1 MRTKIGTRLLSL
13 FLTAICVIGLIPTS
27 AFAASSENM
36 PSEITLKKS
45 DYFLDTDGSK
55 TYNSPSFDKP
65 LYLHIINMNVGGK
78 TKVGFCAEHGK
89 QLGNTLIGKKWG
101 NPEPVTNSFIKM
113 MIGYYYCMTDA
124 KYMTDAYKAKFGS
137 QLWTDQNMIR
147 YHNAWI
153 QALCWRA
160 LGQGAAI
167 PSDAEGQRVAIAK
180 ELMYI
185 ANAKNGT
192 SYSDI
197 YTDKYGTTT
206 FYEKGCKVIDN
217 PDCWP
222 DVDVTLYHYIGGN
235 ATSPDGKKHYTNDNT
250 QAIMVATPRGEP
262 TIDDYQIVVK
272 KVDSSNP
279 TKGLPGATFSLTM
292 VGSDDPSFPMTGVTG
307 QDGTYTF
314 KPLKAGTY
322 QVTETEAPEGYQID
336 NPGPYTVTLPMN
348 GQKTVTV
355 TATDTPI
362 TTSSGSIRKVDKDI
376 PTMGLAG
383 ATIRITGI
391 DNNFKYEGQTVAG
404 GALTDV
410 PWDTMPVGSYIAE
423 EIGAPEG
430 YILPSPHEKKEFY
443 WDKKSDVTLVF
454 ENDSK
459 VKVQLL
465 KKDESNNPLP
475 GCLFTVIKNGQ
486 TLFSAVTDAAGTI
499 TVPNVTEGTYWF
511 VEKDAPEGYVV
522 NSEPVTAYVS
532 AADIQGN
539 KTVTVEATN
548 HRKPGLEIVKIDS
561 VTKEPVAN
569 CTFDIR
575 SIDGTYHE
583 TLTTDGAGR
592 IFLENMTPGSYEV
605 KETAVPKGYNL
616 NPEKQTVEL
625 TAGGTFTLTFE
636 NVPKTDFTLFKHDS
650 NNHPIAGVTFEISK
664 KGGQSLGHFTT
675 DGQGKLTVPNLEPGI
690 YVAVE
695 TDCPDDYI
703 LDKTPH
709 EFQVNA
715 GKTEVGIDVVN
726 LKKPEITVK
735 KVDSIVGGGVEGAKF
750 EIFYAGTGGTGS
762 PAGTYESLGTKYT
775 DANGIIH
782 LDHLKEGWY
791 RFTEV
796 EAPEGYQLD
805 EPSTQEIYLKGD
817 DNAELTFKD
826 TPLSAIIVMKKDG
839 VNGKALPGATFQLR
853 YLDGTSGTGG
863 TVIGEKVTDQNGVCS
878 WTGLKAGTYI
888 VEEVKPAPGYNI
900 VEGPKT
906 VYISGKAQDVITV
919 SFDNSPDGTLLIK
932 KVDAKNPTKVLA
944 GAKFR
949 VQYTNGTLLGNDNGI
964 FTTDENGQITIAGL
978 EPEKTIIVT
987 EVEAP
992 AGYIIDGQAQTIDI
1006 KSGKVVSITFKNAPK
1021 GELVIEKTDAAT
1033 GKLLPGAEFIIR
1045 KSDGTEV
1052 GADGNIHNNLTIE
1065 SGTLSSDSHFVTGGD
1080 GRIIIKGLTPGNYT
1094 ITEVKAPDG
1103 YLIGKNASR
1112 TIQITAG
1119 DTQTITFAN
1128 PSTCSL
1134 LIKKVCSI
1142 NTDKML
1148 EGAVFDVRYA
1158 DGSVVGDSNGVYE
1171 TGADGTILIT
1181 GLEANKAII
1190 VTETK
1195 APNGFAIDTKPQT
1208 VTTIAG
1214 KVVQLT
1220 FANAPYGKLV
1230 IEKRDAET
1238 NNLLPGAE
1246 FRVTTAA
1253 GCEVGQNGVIGDT
1266 TLTSNGIFR
1275 TDADGKITISN
1286 LRPGNYIITEIKA
1299 PDGYLIDDP
1308 TRNVT
1313 VTAGDTQTIVFKN
1326 HSTCS
1331 LLIKKVCTEN
1341 PDKMLEGAVFDV
1353 RYADGTVVGDSNGV
1367 FTTGADGTIL
1377 ITGLEANKAIVVTET
1392 KAPDG
1397 FAIDTTPQTITTQ
1410 AGKVVQLTFA
1420 NAPYGKIII
1429 EKRDSKTNE
1438 LLPGAEFRVTTAA
1451 GCEVGQNGVIGD
1463 TNLTSN
1469 GIFTTGADGKIT
1481 ITNVRPGSY
1490 VITEIKAPDG
1500 YLIDDPTRTITV
1512 TSGDTQ
1518 TIVFKD
1524 TKPGGLIIEKRD
1536 SVTKEPLAGATFKV
1550 TTSDGRFVAQDGGAT
1565 STNGLYTTDAN
1576 GQIHIVDLD
1585 PDTYVV
1591 TEVTAPDGYLMDAP
1605 SQTVKIEKNDTQTLT
1620 FYDTPLGGLT
1630 IVKVDSESGK
1640 RLEGAKIEV
1649 AKLNGEIVGTYVTDK
1664 LGVIQLPDLDD
1675 GWYQLT
1681 EIKAPKGYLLDST
1694 PQKVEVKK
1702 GETKTFEFEN
1712 TASAS
1717 MLIHK
1722 IDSVT
1727 KKGIQGVK
1735 FVVYDSSMT
1744 PIGEYESDDQGYV
1757 HLNKTLEDGK
1767 YYVREIVAAEGYILD
1782 NKVKSFTV
1790 LAGDTAMIEWEN
1802 TSELGQIQVIKTSE
1816 GYSSVNGLPAGTP
1829 LSGAIFAVYDK
1840 QNNVVDKF
1848 QTNENGIG
1856 SSKKLPLG
1864 IYTVKEVQAP
1874 ANYGLNPTVF
1884 TADIE
1889 FAGQV
1894 VKLNVTDPV
1903 ITAGVS
1909 IKKTGYAQTMNNN
1922 VMRWTVSGVRND
1934 STTSLQSFYWRDTLP
1949 TDAVRL
1955 TRLVTGTYSTT
1966 QTYKV
1971 TFTTNLNSQWRTAY
1985 DNLSTAKNYTLDMSS
2000 AALGLASNE
2009 YVTQFMLSF
2018 GIVPAGFHQ
2027 LTNATVDA
2035 QTLYA
2040 LTNGYKFT
2048 NKADVGGLLGGNW
2061 VQSIARW
2068 TTSVY
2073 SHYVPA
2079 KPAAPKS
2086 PKLPRTGY

>member
-27 AFAASSENM
+27 AFAAPSGSM
-36 PSEITLKKS
+36 PSEITLQKS

-55 TYNSPSFDKP
+55 TYNSPSFGEP

-78 TKVGFCAEHGK
+78 TNVGFCAEHGK

-124 KYMTDAYKAKFGS
+124 KYQTDAYKEKWGGE
-137 QLWTDQNMIR
+137 LWTDQNLIR

-167 PSDAEGQRVAIAK
+167 PSDAEGQKVAIAK

-206 FYEKGCKVIDN
+206 FYQKGEKVLDN
-217 PDCWP
+217 TDCWP

-250 QAIMVATPRGEP
+250 QAIMVATPKKSDIP
-262 TIDDYQIVVK
+262 SDKYQIVVK

-279 TKGLPGATFSLTM
+279 TKGLAGATFSLEM
-292 VGSDDPSFPMTGVTG
+292 VGSDDPKFPMTGVTG

-314 KPLKAGTY
+314 KNLKAGTY

-336 NPGPYTVTLPMN
+336 NPGPYAVTLPTN

-355 TATDTPI
+355 TALDTPI
-362 TTSSGSIRKVDKDI
+362 TLASGSIRKVDKDR

-391 DNNFKYEGQTVAG
+391 DNNFTYEGQTVEG

-410 PWDTMPVGSYIAE
+410 PWDTMPVGSYVAE

-443 WDKKSDVTLVF
+443 WDKKNEVKLVF

-561 VTKEPVAN
+561 VTKKPVAN

-715 GKTEVGIDVVN
+715 GVTNVGIDVVN

-796 EAPEGYQLD
+796 EAPAGYQLD

-853 YLDGTSGTGG
+853 YLGGTSGTGG
-863 TVIGEKVTDQNGVCS
+863 TAIGEKVTDQNGVCS

-978 EPEKTIIVT
+978 EPKKTIIVT
-987 EVEAP
+987 EIEAP

-1052 GADGNIHNNLTIE
+1052 GADGNIHNDLTIE

-1128 PSTCSL
+1128 P
-1134 LIKKVCSI
+1134 
-1142 NTDKML
+1142 
-1148 EGAVFDVRYA
+1148 
-1158 DGSVVGDSNGVYE
+1158 
-1171 TGADGTILIT
+1171 
-1181 GLEANKAII
+1181 
-1190 VTETK
+1190 
-1195 APNGFAIDTKPQT
+1195 
-1208 VTTIAG
+1208 
-1214 KVVQLT
+1214 
-1220 FANAPYGKLV
+1220 
-1230 IEKRDAET
+1230 
-1238 NNLLPGAE
+1238 
-1246 FRVTTAA
+1246 
-1253 GCEVGQNGVIGDT
+1253 
-1266 TLTSNGIFR
+1266 
-1275 TDADGKITISN
+1275 
-1286 LRPGNYIITEIKA
+1286 
-1299 PDGYLIDDP
+1299 
-1308 TRNVT
+1308 
-1313 VTAGDTQTIVFKN
+1313 
-1326 HSTCS
+1326 STCS

-1481 ITNVRPGSY
+1481 ITNVRPGNY

-1649 AKLNGEIVGTYVTDK
+1649 AKMNGEIVGTYVTDK

-1727 KKGIQGVK
+1727 RKGIQGVK

-1922 VMRWTVSGVRND
+1922 VMRWTVSSVRND

>member
-561 VTKEPVAN
+561 VTKKPVAN

-796 EAPEGYQLD
+796 EAPAGYQLD

-853 YLDGTSGTGG
+853 YLGGTSGTGG

-878 WTGLKAGTYI
+878 WTSLKAGTYI

-932 KVDAKNPTKVLA
+932 KVDAKHPTKVLA

-987 EVEAP
+987 EIEAP

-1052 GADGNIHNNLTIE
+1052 GADGNIHNDLTIE

-1128 PSTCSL
+1128 P
-1134 LIKKVCSI
+1134 
-1142 NTDKML
+1142 
-1148 EGAVFDVRYA
+1148 
-1158 DGSVVGDSNGVYE
+1158 
-1171 TGADGTILIT
+1171 
-1181 GLEANKAII
+1181 
-1190 VTETK
+1190 
-1195 APNGFAIDTKPQT
+1195 
-1208 VTTIAG
+1208 
-1214 KVVQLT
+1214 
-1220 FANAPYGKLV
+1220 
-1230 IEKRDAET
+1230 
-1238 NNLLPGAE
+1238 
-1246 FRVTTAA
+1246 
-1253 GCEVGQNGVIGDT
+1253 
-1266 TLTSNGIFR
+1266 
-1275 TDADGKITISN
+1275 
-1286 LRPGNYIITEIKA
+1286 
-1299 PDGYLIDDP
+1299 
-1308 TRNVT
+1308 
-1313 VTAGDTQTIVFKN
+1313 
-1326 HSTCS
+1326 STCS

-1469 GIFTTGADGKIT
+1469 GIFTTGADGKTT

-1490 VITEIKAPDG
+1490 IITEIKAPDG

-1649 AKLNGEIVGTYVTDK
+1649 AKMNGEIVGTYVTDK

-1712 TASAS
+1712 IASAS

-1727 KKGIQGVK
+1727 RKGIQGVK

>member
-27 AFAASSENM
+27 AFAASSGST
-36 PSEITLKKS
+36 PSEITLKQS

-65 LYLHIINMNVGGK
+65 LYLHIINMNVGGE

-101 NPEPVTNSFIKM
+101 NPETVTNSFIKM

-124 KYMTDAYKAKFGS
+124 KYQTDAYKEKWGGA
-137 QLWTDQNMIR
+137 LWTDQNMIR

-167 PSDAEGQRVAIAK
+167 PSDAEGQKVAIAK

-206 FYEKGCKVIDN
+206 FYQKGEKVLDN
-217 PDCWP
+217 TDCWP
-222 DVDVTLYHYIGGN
+222 DVDVTLYHYIGGD

-250 QAIMVATPRGEP
+250 QAIMVATPRREP

-279 TKGLPGATFSLTM
+279 TKGLSGATFSLTM

-336 NPGPYTVTLPMN
+336 NPGPYAVTLPTN

-362 TTSSGSIRKVDKDI
+362 TIASGSIRKVDKDR

-391 DNNFKYEGQTVAG
+391 DNNFTYEGQTVEG

-443 WDKKSDVTLVF
+443 WDKKNEVKLVF

-561 VTKEPVAN
+561 VTKKPVAN

-715 GKTEVGIDVVN
+715 GVTNVGIDVVN

-796 EAPEGYQLD
+796 EAPAGYQLD

-853 YLDGTSGTGG
+853 YLGGTSGTGG

-987 EVEAP
+987 EIEAP

-1033 GKLLPGAEFIIR
+1033 GKLLSGAEFIIR

-1128 PSTCSL
+1128 P
-1134 LIKKVCSI
+1134 
-1142 NTDKML
+1142 
-1148 EGAVFDVRYA
+1148 
-1158 DGSVVGDSNGVYE
+1158 
-1171 TGADGTILIT
+1171 
-1181 GLEANKAII
+1181 
-1190 VTETK
+1190 
-1195 APNGFAIDTKPQT
+1195 
-1208 VTTIAG
+1208 
-1214 KVVQLT
+1214 
-1220 FANAPYGKLV
+1220 
-1230 IEKRDAET
+1230 
-1238 NNLLPGAE
+1238 
-1246 FRVTTAA
+1246 
-1253 GCEVGQNGVIGDT
+1253 
-1266 TLTSNGIFR
+1266 
-1275 TDADGKITISN
+1275 
-1286 LRPGNYIITEIKA
+1286 
-1299 PDGYLIDDP
+1299 
-1308 TRNVT
+1308 
-1313 VTAGDTQTIVFKN
+1313 
-1326 HSTCS
+1326 STCS

-1469 GIFTTGADGKIT
+1469 GIFTTGADGKTT

-1490 VITEIKAPDG
+1490 IITEIKAPDG

-1649 AKLNGEIVGTYVTDK
+1649 AKMNGEIVGTYVTDK

-1727 KKGIQGVK
+1727 RKGIQGVK

-1744 PIGEYESDDQGYV
+1744 PIGEYKSDDQGYV

>member
-27 AFAASSENM
+27 AFAAPSGSM
-36 PSEITLKKS
+36 PSEITLQKS

-55 TYNSPSFDKP
+55 TYNSPSFGEP

-124 KYMTDAYKAKFGS
+124 QYQNDAYKEKWNGE
-137 QLWTDQNMIR
+137 LWTDQNLIR

-160 LGQGAAI
+160 LGQGTAI
-167 PSDAEGQRVAIAK
+167 PSDAEGQKVAIAK

-206 FYEKGCKVIDN
+206 FYQKGEKVLDN
-217 PDCWP
+217 TDCWP

-250 QAIMVATPRGEP
+250 QAIMVATPKNEP
-262 TIDDYQIVVK
+262 TSDTYRIIVK

-279 TKGLPGATFSLTM
+279 TKGLAGATFSLEM
-292 VGSDDPSFPMTGVTG
+292 VGSDDPSFPKPGVTG
-307 QDGTYTF
+307 QDGTYIF
-314 KPLKAGTY
+314 DRLKAGTY
-322 QVTETEAPEGYQID
+322 QVTETKAPEGYQID
-336 NPGPYTVTLPMN
+336 NPGPYTVTLPTN

-355 TATDTPI
+355 TALDTPI
-362 TTSSGSIRKVDKDI
+362 TLASGSIRKVDKDR

-391 DNNFKYEGQTVAG
+391 DNNFTYEGQTVEG

-410 PWDTMPVGSYIAE
+410 PWDTMPVGSYVAE

-443 WDKKSDVTLVF
+443 WDKKNEVKLVF

-583 TLTTDGAGR
+583 TLTTDGTGR

-605 KETAVPKGYNL
+605 KETAVPQGYNL

-675 DGQGKLTVPNLEPGI
+675 DGQGKLTVPNLDPGI

-715 GKTEVGIDVVN
+715 GVTNVGIDVVN

-796 EAPEGYQLD
+796 EAPAGYQLD

-853 YLDGTSGTGG
+853 YLGGTSGTGG

-878 WTGLKAGTYI
+878 WTSLKAGTYI

-932 KVDAKNPTKVLA
+932 KVDAKHPTKVLA

-987 EVEAP
+987 EIEAP

-1033 GKLLPGAEFIIR
+1033 GKLLSGAEFIIR

-1052 GADGNIHNNLTIE
+1052 GADGNIHNDLTIE

-1128 PSTCSL
+1128 P
-1134 LIKKVCSI
+1134 
-1142 NTDKML
+1142 
-1148 EGAVFDVRYA
+1148 
-1158 DGSVVGDSNGVYE
+1158 
-1171 TGADGTILIT
+1171 
-1181 GLEANKAII
+1181 
-1190 VTETK
+1190 
-1195 APNGFAIDTKPQT
+1195 
-1208 VTTIAG
+1208 
-1214 KVVQLT
+1214 
-1220 FANAPYGKLV
+1220 
-1230 IEKRDAET
+1230 
-1238 NNLLPGAE
+1238 
-1246 FRVTTAA
+1246 
-1253 GCEVGQNGVIGDT
+1253 
-1266 TLTSNGIFR
+1266 
-1275 TDADGKITISN
+1275 
-1286 LRPGNYIITEIKA
+1286 
-1299 PDGYLIDDP
+1299 
-1308 TRNVT
+1308 
-1313 VTAGDTQTIVFKN
+1313 
-1326 HSTCS
+1326 STCS

-1481 ITNVRPGSY
+1481 ITNVRPGNY
-1490 VITEIKAPDG
+1490 IITEIKAPDG

-1649 AKLNGEIVGTYVTDK
+1649 AKMNGEIVGTYVTDK

-1727 KKGIQGVK
+1727 RKGIQGVK

-1757 HLNKTLEDGK
+1757 HLNKTLEDGR

>member
-27 AFAASSENM
+27 AFAASSESM

-65 LYLHIINMNVGGK
+65 LYLHIINMNVGGE

-124 KYMTDAYKAKFGS
+124 KYQTDAYKEKWGGA
-137 QLWTDQNMIR
+137 LWTDQNMIR

-167 PSDAEGQRVAIAK
+167 PSDAEGQKVAIAK

-206 FYEKGCKVIDN
+206 FYQKGEKVLDN
-217 PDCWP
+217 TDCWP

-250 QAIMVATPRGEP
+250 QAIMVATPKEP
-262 TIDDYQIVVK
+262 TSEKYQIVVK

-279 TKGLPGATFSLTM
+279 TKGLAGAEFSLEM
-292 VGSDDPSFPMTGVTG
+292 VGSDDPKFPMTGVTG
-307 QDGTYTF
+307 QNGTLTF
-314 KPLKAGTY
+314 TNLKAGTY
-322 QVTETEAPEGYQID
+322 QVTETKAPEDYQID
-336 NPGPYTVTLPMN
+336 NPGPYTVTLPTN

-362 TTSSGSIRKVDKDI
+362 TIASGSIRKVDKDR

-391 DNNFKYEGQTVAG
+391 DNNFTYEGQTVEG

-410 PWDTMPVGSYIAE
+410 PWDTMPVGSYVAE

-443 WDKKSDVTLVF
+443 WDKKNEVKLVF

-548 HRKPGLEIVKIDS
+548 HRKPGLEIVKINS

-715 GKTEVGIDVVN
+715 GVTNVGIDVVN

-796 EAPEGYQLD
+796 EAPAGYQLD

-853 YLDGTSGTGG
+853 YLGGTSGTGG

-878 WTGLKAGTYI
+878 WTSLKAGTYI

-932 KVDAKNPTKVLA
+932 KVDAKHPTKVLA

-987 EVEAP
+987 EIEAP

-1052 GADGNIHNNLTIE
+1052 GADGNIHNDLTIE

-1128 PSTCSL
+1128 P
-1134 LIKKVCSI
+1134 
-1142 NTDKML
+1142 
-1148 EGAVFDVRYA
+1148 
-1158 DGSVVGDSNGVYE
+1158 
-1171 TGADGTILIT
+1171 
-1181 GLEANKAII
+1181 
-1190 VTETK
+1190 
-1195 APNGFAIDTKPQT
+1195 
-1208 VTTIAG
+1208 
-1214 KVVQLT
+1214 
-1220 FANAPYGKLV
+1220 
-1230 IEKRDAET
+1230 
-1238 NNLLPGAE
+1238 
-1246 FRVTTAA
+1246 
-1253 GCEVGQNGVIGDT
+1253 
-1266 TLTSNGIFR
+1266 
-1275 TDADGKITISN
+1275 
-1286 LRPGNYIITEIKA
+1286 
-1299 PDGYLIDDP
+1299 
-1308 TRNVT
+1308 
-1313 VTAGDTQTIVFKN
+1313 
-1326 HSTCS
+1326 STCS

-1481 ITNVRPGSY
+1481 ITNVRPGNY
-1490 VITEIKAPDG
+1490 IITEIKAPDG

-1649 AKLNGEIVGTYVTDK
+1649 AKMNGEIVGTYVTDK

-1727 KKGIQGVK
+1727 RKGIQGVK

>member
-27 AFAASSENM
+27 AFAAPSGSM
-36 PSEITLKKS
+36 PSEITLQKS

-55 TYNSPSFDKP
+55 TYNSPSFGEP
-65 LYLHIINMNVGGK
+65 LYLHIINMNVGGE
-78 TKVGFCAEHGK
+78 TKIGFCAEHGK

-124 KYMTDAYKAKFGS
+124 KYQTDAYKEKWGGE
-137 QLWTDQNMIR
+137 LWTDQNLIR

-167 PSDAEGQRVAIAK
+167 PSDAEGQKVAIAK

-206 FYEKGCKVIDN
+206 FYQKGEKVLDN
-217 PDCWP
+217 TDCWP
-222 DVDVTLYHYIGGN
+222 DVDVTLYRYIGGN

-250 QAIMVATPRGEP
+250 QAVMVATPKKSDIP
-262 TIDDYQIVVK
+262 SDKYQIVVK

-279 TKGLPGATFSLTM
+279 TKGLAGATFSLEM
-292 VGSDDPSFPMTGVTG
+292 VGSDDPKFPMTGVTG

-314 KPLKAGTY
+314 KNLKAGTY

-336 NPGPYTVTLPMN
+336 NPGPYAVTLPTN

-355 TATDTPI
+355 TALDTPI
-362 TTSSGSIRKVDKDI
+362 TLASGSIRKVDKDR

-391 DNNFKYEGQTVAG
+391 DNNFTYEGQTVEG

-410 PWDTMPVGSYIAE
+410 PWDTMPVGSYVAE

-443 WDKKSDVTLVF
+443 WDKKNEVKLVF

-715 GKTEVGIDVVN
+715 GVTNVGIDVVN

-796 EAPEGYQLD
+796 EAPAGYQLD

-853 YLDGTSGTGG
+853 YLGGTSGTGG

-878 WTGLKAGTYI
+878 WTSLKAGTYI

-932 KVDAKNPTKVLA
+932 KVDAKHPTKVLA

-987 EVEAP
+987 EIEAP

-1052 GADGNIHNNLTIE
+1052 GADGNIHNDLTIE

-1128 PSTCSL
+1128 P
-1134 LIKKVCSI
+1134 
-1142 NTDKML
+1142 
-1148 EGAVFDVRYA
+1148 
-1158 DGSVVGDSNGVYE
+1158 
-1171 TGADGTILIT
+1171 
-1181 GLEANKAII
+1181 
-1190 VTETK
+1190 
-1195 APNGFAIDTKPQT
+1195 
-1208 VTTIAG
+1208 
-1214 KVVQLT
+1214 
-1220 FANAPYGKLV
+1220 
-1230 IEKRDAET
+1230 
-1238 NNLLPGAE
+1238 
-1246 FRVTTAA
+1246 
-1253 GCEVGQNGVIGDT
+1253 
-1266 TLTSNGIFR
+1266 
-1275 TDADGKITISN
+1275 
-1286 LRPGNYIITEIKA
+1286 
-1299 PDGYLIDDP
+1299 
-1308 TRNVT
+1308 
-1313 VTAGDTQTIVFKN
+1313 
-1326 HSTCS
+1326 STCS

-1481 ITNVRPGSY
+1481 ITNVRPGNY
-1490 VITEIKAPDG
+1490 IITEIKAPDG

-1649 AKLNGEIVGTYVTDK
+1649 AKMNGEIVGTYVTDK

-1727 KKGIQGVK
+1727 RKGIQGVK

-1840 QNNVVDKF
+1840 KNNVVDKF

>member
-27 AFAASSENM
+27 AFAAPSGSM
-36 PSEITLKKS
+36 PSEITLQKS

-55 TYNSPSFDKP
+55 TYNSPSFGEP
-65 LYLHIINMNVGGK
+65 LYLHIINMNVGGE

-89 QLGNTLIGKKWG
+89 QLGNTLIGKKWA

-124 KYMTDAYKAKFGS
+124 KYQTDAYKEKWGGA
-137 QLWTDQNMIR
+137 LWTDQNLIR

-167 PSDAEGQRVAIAK
+167 PSDAEGQKVAIAK

-206 FYEKGCKVIDN
+206 FYQKGEKVLDN
-217 PDCWP
+217 TDCWP
-222 DVDVTLYHYIGGN
+222 NVNVTLYHYIGGN

-250 QAIMVATPRGEP
+250 QAVMVATPERP
-262 TIDDYQIVVK
+262 TSEKYQIVVK

-279 TKGLPGATFSLTM
+279 TKGLAGAEFSLEM
-292 VGSDDPSFPMTGVTG
+292 VGSDDPKFPMTGVTG
-307 QDGTYTF
+307 QNGTLTF
-314 KPLKAGTY
+314 TNLNAGTY
-322 QVTETEAPEGYQID
+322 LVTETKAPEGYQID
-336 NPGPYTVTLPMN
+336 NPGPYTVTLPTN

-362 TTSSGSIRKVDKDI
+362 TLASGSIRKVDKDR

-383 ATIRITGI
+383 ATIRIAGI
-391 DNNFKYEGQTVAG
+391 DNNFTYEGQTVEG

-410 PWDTMPVGSYIAE
+410 PWDTMPVGSYVAE

-443 WDKKSDVTLVF
+443 WDKKNEVKLVF

-583 TLTTDGAGR
+583 ALTTDGAGR

-715 GKTEVGIDVVN
+715 GVTNVGIDVVN

-796 EAPEGYQLD
+796 EAPAGYQLD

-853 YLDGTSGTGG
+853 YLGGTSGTGG
-863 TVIGEKVTDQNGVCS
+863 TAIGEKVTDQNGVCS

-978 EPEKTIIVT
+978 EPKKTIIVT
-987 EVEAP
+987 EIEAP

-1052 GADGNIHNNLTIE
+1052 GADGNIHNDLTIE

-1128 PSTCSL
+1128 P
-1134 LIKKVCSI
+1134 
-1142 NTDKML
+1142 
-1148 EGAVFDVRYA
+1148 
-1158 DGSVVGDSNGVYE
+1158 
-1171 TGADGTILIT
+1171 
-1181 GLEANKAII
+1181 
-1190 VTETK
+1190 
-1195 APNGFAIDTKPQT
+1195 
-1208 VTTIAG
+1208 
-1214 KVVQLT
+1214 
-1220 FANAPYGKLV
+1220 
-1230 IEKRDAET
+1230 
-1238 NNLLPGAE
+1238 
-1246 FRVTTAA
+1246 
-1253 GCEVGQNGVIGDT
+1253 
-1266 TLTSNGIFR
+1266 
-1275 TDADGKITISN
+1275 
-1286 LRPGNYIITEIKA
+1286 
-1299 PDGYLIDDP
+1299 
-1308 TRNVT
+1308 
-1313 VTAGDTQTIVFKN
+1313 
-1326 HSTCS
+1326 STCS

-1481 ITNVRPGSY
+1481 ITNVRPGNY
-1490 VITEIKAPDG
+1490 IITEIKAPDG

-1550 TTSDGRFVAQDGGAT
+1550 TTSDGRFVAQDGGAI

-1649 AKLNGEIVGTYVTDK
+1649 AKMNGEIVGTYVTDK

-1727 KKGIQGVK
+1727 RKGIQGVK

>member
-1 MRTKIGTRLLSL
+1 MRQKIGTRLLSL

-27 AFAASSENM
+27 AFAAPSGSM
-36 PSEITLKKS
+36 PSEITLQKS

-55 TYNSPSFDKP
+55 TYNSPSFGEP

-78 TKVGFCAEHGK
+78 TNVGFCAEHGK

-124 KYMTDAYKAKFGS
+124 KYQTDAYKEKWGGE
-137 QLWTDQNMIR
+137 LWTDQNLIR

-167 PSDAEGQRVAIAK
+167 PSDAEGQKVAIAK

-206 FYEKGCKVIDN
+206 FYQKGEKVLDN
-217 PDCWP
+217 TDCWP

-250 QAIMVATPRGEP
+250 QAIMVATPSIP
-262 TIDDYQIVVK
+262 TLGNYQITVK

-279 TKGLPGATFSLTM
+279 TKGLAGAEFSLEM
-292 VGSDDPSFPMTGVTG
+292 VGSDDPKFPMTGVTG
-307 QDGTYTF
+307 QGGTLTF
-314 KPLKAGTY
+314 KDLKAGTY
-322 QVTETEAPEGYQID
+322 QVTETKAPEDYQID
-336 NPGPYTVTLPMN
+336 NPGPYTVTLPTN
-348 GQKTVTV
+348 GQNTVTV

-362 TTSSGSIRKVDKDI
+362 TLASGSIRKVDKDR

-391 DNNFKYEGQTVAG
+391 DNNFTYEGQTVEG

-410 PWDTMPVGSYIAE
+410 PWDTMPVGSYVAE

-443 WDKKSDVTLVF
+443 WDKKNEVKLVF

-548 HRKPGLEIVKIDS
+548 HRKPGLEIVKINS

-715 GKTEVGIDVVN
+715 GVTNVGIDVVN

-796 EAPEGYQLD
+796 EAPAGYQLD

-853 YLDGTSGTGG
+853 YLGGTSGTGG

-878 WTGLKAGTYI
+878 WTSLKAGTYI
-888 VEEVKPAPGYNI
+888 VEEVKPALGYNI

-906 VYISGKAQDVITV
+906 VYISGKAQDVITI

-932 KVDAKNPTKVLA
+932 KVDAKHPTKVLA

-987 EVEAP
+987 EIEAP

-1052 GADGNIHNNLTIE
+1052 GADGNIHNDLTIE

-1128 PSTCSL
+1128 P
-1134 LIKKVCSI
+1134 
-1142 NTDKML
+1142 
-1148 EGAVFDVRYA
+1148 
-1158 DGSVVGDSNGVYE
+1158 
-1171 TGADGTILIT
+1171 
-1181 GLEANKAII
+1181 
-1190 VTETK
+1190 
-1195 APNGFAIDTKPQT
+1195 
-1208 VTTIAG
+1208 
-1214 KVVQLT
+1214 
-1220 FANAPYGKLV
+1220 
-1230 IEKRDAET
+1230 
-1238 NNLLPGAE
+1238 
-1246 FRVTTAA
+1246 
-1253 GCEVGQNGVIGDT
+1253 
-1266 TLTSNGIFR
+1266 
-1275 TDADGKITISN
+1275 
-1286 LRPGNYIITEIKA
+1286 
-1299 PDGYLIDDP
+1299 
-1308 TRNVT
+1308 
-1313 VTAGDTQTIVFKN
+1313 
-1326 HSTCS
+1326 STCS

-1481 ITNVRPGSY
+1481 ITNVRPGNY

-1649 AKLNGEIVGTYVTDK
+1649 AKMNGEIVGTYVTDK

-1727 KKGIQGVK
+1727 RKGIQGVK

>member
-27 AFAASSENM
+27 AFAAPSGSM
-36 PSEITLKKS
+36 PSEITLQKS

-55 TYNSPSFDKP
+55 TYNSPSFGEP
-65 LYLHIINMNVGGK
+65 LYLHIINMNVGGE
-78 TKVGFCAEHGK
+78 TKIGFCAEHGK
-89 QLGNTLIGKKWG
+89 QLGNTLIGKKWA

-124 KYMTDAYKAKFGS
+124 KYQTDAYKEKWGGE
-137 QLWTDQNMIR
+137 LWTDQNLIR

-160 LGQGAAI
+160 LGQGTAI
-167 PSDAEGQRVAIAK
+167 PSDAEGQKVAIAK

-206 FYEKGCKVIDN
+206 FYQKGEKVLDN
-217 PDCWP
+217 TDCWP

-250 QAIMVATPRGEP
+250 QAIMVATPKPP
-262 TIDDYQIVVK
+262 TAEDYQIVVK

-279 TKGLPGATFSLTM
+279 TKGLAGAAFSLEM
-292 VGSDDPSFPMTGVTG
+292 VGSDDPMFPMTGVTG

-314 KPLKAGTY
+314 KKLKAGTY
-322 QVTETEAPEGYQID
+322 QVTETKAPDGYQID
-336 NPGPYTVTLPMN
+336 NPGPYTVTLPTN

-362 TTSSGSIRKVDKDI
+362 TIASGSIRKVDKDR

-391 DNNFKYEGQTVAG
+391 DNNFTYEGQTVEG

-410 PWDTMPVGSYIAE
+410 PWDTMPVGSYVAE

-443 WDKKSDVTLVF
+443 WDKKNEVKLVF

-715 GKTEVGIDVVN
+715 GVTNVGIDVVN

-796 EAPEGYQLD
+796 EAPAGYQLD

-853 YLDGTSGTGG
+853 YLGGTSGTGG

-878 WTGLKAGTYI
+878 WTSLKAGTYI

-932 KVDAKNPTKVLA
+932 KVDAKHPTKVLA

-987 EVEAP
+987 EIEAP

-1052 GADGNIHNNLTIE
+1052 GADGNIHNDLTIE

-1128 PSTCSL
+1128 P
-1134 LIKKVCSI
+1134 
-1142 NTDKML
+1142 
-1148 EGAVFDVRYA
+1148 
-1158 DGSVVGDSNGVYE
+1158 
-1171 TGADGTILIT
+1171 
-1181 GLEANKAII
+1181 
-1190 VTETK
+1190 
-1195 APNGFAIDTKPQT
+1195 
-1208 VTTIAG
+1208 
-1214 KVVQLT
+1214 
-1220 FANAPYGKLV
+1220 
-1230 IEKRDAET
+1230 
-1238 NNLLPGAE
+1238 
-1246 FRVTTAA
+1246 
-1253 GCEVGQNGVIGDT
+1253 
-1266 TLTSNGIFR
+1266 
-1275 TDADGKITISN
+1275 
-1286 LRPGNYIITEIKA
+1286 
-1299 PDGYLIDDP
+1299 
-1308 TRNVT
+1308 
-1313 VTAGDTQTIVFKN
+1313 
-1326 HSTCS
+1326 STCS

-1481 ITNVRPGSY
+1481 ITNVRPGNY

-1649 AKLNGEIVGTYVTDK
+1649 AKMNGEIVGTYVTDK

-1727 KKGIQGVK
+1727 RKGIQGVK

>member
-27 AFAASSENM
+27 AFAAPSGSM
-36 PSEITLKKS
+36 PSEITLQKS

-55 TYNSPSFDKP
+55 TYNSPSFGEP
-65 LYLHIINMNVGGK
+65 LYLHIINMNVGGE
-78 TKVGFCAEHGK
+78 TKIGFCAEHGK

-124 KYMTDAYKAKFGS
+124 KYQTDAYKEKWGGE
-137 QLWTDQNMIR
+137 LWTDQNLIR

-167 PSDAEGQRVAIAK
+167 PSDAEGQKVAIAK

-206 FYEKGCKVIDN
+206 FYQKGEKVLDN
-217 PDCWP
+217 TDCWP
-222 DVDVTLYHYIGGN
+222 DVDVTLYRYIGGN

-250 QAIMVATPRGEP
+250 QAVMVATPKKSDIP
-262 TIDDYQIVVK
+262 SDKYQIVVK

-279 TKGLPGATFSLTM
+279 TKGLAGATFSLEM
-292 VGSDDPSFPMTGVTG
+292 VGSDDPKFPMTGVTG

-314 KPLKAGTY
+314 KNLKAGTY

-336 NPGPYTVTLPMN
+336 NPGPYAVTLPTN

-355 TATDTPI
+355 TALDTPI
-362 TTSSGSIRKVDKDI
+362 TLASGSIRKGDKDR

-391 DNNFKYEGQTVAG
+391 DNNFTYEGQTVEG

-410 PWDTMPVGSYIAE
+410 PWDTMPVGSYVAE

-443 WDKKSDVTLVF
+443 WDKKNEVKLVF

-561 VTKEPVAN
+561 VTKKPVAN

-625 TAGGTFTLTFE
+625 TAGGTFTRTFE

-715 GKTEVGIDVVN
+715 GVTNVGIDVVN

-796 EAPEGYQLD
+796 EAPAGYQLD

-853 YLDGTSGTGG
+853 YLGGTSGTGG

-878 WTGLKAGTYI
+878 WTSLKAGTYI

-932 KVDAKNPTKVLA
+932 KVDAKHPTKVLA

-987 EVEAP
+987 EIEAP

-1052 GADGNIHNNLTIE
+1052 GADGNIHNDLTIE

-1128 PSTCSL
+1128 P
-1134 LIKKVCSI
+1134 
-1142 NTDKML
+1142 
-1148 EGAVFDVRYA
+1148 
-1158 DGSVVGDSNGVYE
+1158 
-1171 TGADGTILIT
+1171 
-1181 GLEANKAII
+1181 
-1190 VTETK
+1190 
-1195 APNGFAIDTKPQT
+1195 
-1208 VTTIAG
+1208 
-1214 KVVQLT
+1214 
-1220 FANAPYGKLV
+1220 
-1230 IEKRDAET
+1230 
-1238 NNLLPGAE
+1238 
-1246 FRVTTAA
+1246 
-1253 GCEVGQNGVIGDT
+1253 
-1266 TLTSNGIFR
+1266 
-1275 TDADGKITISN
+1275 
-1286 LRPGNYIITEIKA
+1286 
-1299 PDGYLIDDP
+1299 
-1308 TRNVT
+1308 
-1313 VTAGDTQTIVFKN
+1313 
-1326 HSTCS
+1326 STCS

-1469 GIFTTGADGKIT
+1469 GIFTTGADGKTT

-1490 VITEIKAPDG
+1490 IITEIKAPDG

-1649 AKLNGEIVGTYVTDK
+1649 AKMNGEIVGTYVTDK

-1727 KKGIQGVK
+1727 RKGIQGVK

>member
-1 MRTKIGTRLLSL
+1 MRQKIGTRLLSL

-27 AFAASSENM
+27 AFAAPSGSM
-36 PSEITLKKS
+36 PSEITLQKS

-55 TYNSPSFDKP
+55 TYNSPSFGEP

-78 TKVGFCAEHGK
+78 TNVGFCAEHGK

-124 KYMTDAYKAKFGS
+124 KYQTDAYKEKWGGE
-137 QLWTDQNMIR
+137 LWTDQNLIR

-167 PSDAEGQRVAIAK
+167 PSDAEGQKVAIAK

-206 FYEKGCKVIDN
+206 FYQKGEKVLDN
-217 PDCWP
+217 TDCWP

-250 QAIMVATPRGEP
+250 QAIMVATPSIP
-262 TIDDYQIVVK
+262 TLGNYQITVK

-279 TKGLPGATFSLTM
+279 TKGLAGAEFSLEM
-292 VGSDDPSFPMTGVTG
+292 VGSDDPKFPMTGVTG
-307 QDGTYTF
+307 QGGTLTF
-314 KPLKAGTY
+314 KDLKAGTY
-322 QVTETEAPEGYQID
+322 QVTETKAPEDYQID
-336 NPGPYTVTLPMN
+336 NPGPYTVTLPTN
-348 GQKTVTV
+348 GQNTVTV

-362 TTSSGSIRKVDKDI
+362 TLASGSIRKVDKDR

-391 DNNFKYEGQTVAG
+391 DNNFTYEGQTVEG

-410 PWDTMPVGSYIAE
+410 PWDTMPVGSYVAE

-443 WDKKSDVTLVF
+443 WDKKNEVKLVF

-548 HRKPGLEIVKIDS
+548 HRKPGLEIVKINS

-715 GKTEVGIDVVN
+715 GVTNVGIDVVN

-796 EAPEGYQLD
+796 EAPAGYQLD

-853 YLDGTSGTGG
+853 YLGGTSGTGG

-932 KVDAKNPTKVLA
+932 KVDAKHPTKVLA

-987 EVEAP
+987 EIEAP

-1033 GKLLPGAEFIIR
+1033 GKLLSGAEFIIR

-1052 GADGNIHNNLTIE
+1052 GADGNIHNDLTIE

-1128 PSTCSL
+1128 P
-1134 LIKKVCSI
+1134 
-1142 NTDKML
+1142 
-1148 EGAVFDVRYA
+1148 
-1158 DGSVVGDSNGVYE
+1158 
-1171 TGADGTILIT
+1171 
-1181 GLEANKAII
+1181 
-1190 VTETK
+1190 
-1195 APNGFAIDTKPQT
+1195 
-1208 VTTIAG
+1208 
-1214 KVVQLT
+1214 
-1220 FANAPYGKLV
+1220 
-1230 IEKRDAET
+1230 
-1238 NNLLPGAE
+1238 
-1246 FRVTTAA
+1246 
-1253 GCEVGQNGVIGDT
+1253 
-1266 TLTSNGIFR
+1266 
-1275 TDADGKITISN
+1275 
-1286 LRPGNYIITEIKA
+1286 
-1299 PDGYLIDDP
+1299 
-1308 TRNVT
+1308 
-1313 VTAGDTQTIVFKN
+1313 
-1326 HSTCS
+1326 STCS

-1481 ITNVRPGSY
+1481 ITNVRPGNY

-1649 AKLNGEIVGTYVTDK
+1649 AKMNGEIVGTYVTDK

-1727 KKGIQGVK
+1727 RKGIQGVK

-1767 YYVREIVAAEGYILD
+1767 YYVREIVAADGYILD

>member
-1 MRTKIGTRLLSL
+1 MRQKIGTRLLSL

-27 AFAASSENM
+27 AFAAPSGSM
-36 PSEITLKKS
+36 PSEITLQKS

-55 TYNSPSFDKP
+55 TYNSPSFGEP

-124 KYMTDAYKAKFGS
+124 KYQTDAYKEKWGGE
-137 QLWTDQNMIR
+137 LWTDQNLIR

-167 PSDAEGQRVAIAK
+167 PSDAEGQKAAIAK

-206 FYEKGCKVIDN
+206 FYQKGEKVLDN
-217 PDCWP
+217 TDCWP

-250 QAIMVATPRGEP
+250 QAIMVATPSIP
-262 TIDDYQIVVK
+262 TLGNYQITVK

-279 TKGLPGATFSLTM
+279 TKGLAGAEFSLEM
-292 VGSDDPSFPMTGVTG
+292 VGSDDPKFPMTGVTG
-307 QDGTYTF
+307 QGGTLTF
-314 KPLKAGTY
+314 KDLKAGTY
-322 QVTETEAPEGYQID
+322 QVTETKAPEDYQID
-336 NPGPYTVTLPMN
+336 NPGPYTVTLPTN

-362 TTSSGSIRKVDKDI
+362 TLASGSIRKVDKDR

-391 DNNFKYEGQTVAG
+391 DNNFTYEGQTVEG

-410 PWDTMPVGSYIAE
+410 PWDTMPVGSYVAE

-443 WDKKSDVTLVF
+443 WDKKNEVKLVF

-548 HRKPGLEIVKIDS
+548 HRKPGLEIVKINS

-715 GKTEVGIDVVN
+715 GVTNVGIDVVN

-796 EAPEGYQLD
+796 EAPAGYQLD

-853 YLDGTSGTGG
+853 YLGGTSGTGG
-863 TVIGEKVTDQNGVCS
+863 TVIGEKVTNQNGVCS

-932 KVDAKNPTKVLA
+932 KVDAKHPTKVLA

-987 EVEAP
+987 EIEAP

-1052 GADGNIHNNLTIE
+1052 GADGNIHNDLTIE

-1128 PSTCSL
+1128 P
-1134 LIKKVCSI
+1134 
-1142 NTDKML
+1142 
-1148 EGAVFDVRYA
+1148 
-1158 DGSVVGDSNGVYE
+1158 
-1171 TGADGTILIT
+1171 
-1181 GLEANKAII
+1181 
-1190 VTETK
+1190 
-1195 APNGFAIDTKPQT
+1195 
-1208 VTTIAG
+1208 
-1214 KVVQLT
+1214 
-1220 FANAPYGKLV
+1220 
-1230 IEKRDAET
+1230 
-1238 NNLLPGAE
+1238 
-1246 FRVTTAA
+1246 
-1253 GCEVGQNGVIGDT
+1253 
-1266 TLTSNGIFR
+1266 
-1275 TDADGKITISN
+1275 
-1286 LRPGNYIITEIKA
+1286 
-1299 PDGYLIDDP
+1299 
-1308 TRNVT
+1308 
-1313 VTAGDTQTIVFKN
+1313 
-1326 HSTCS
+1326 STCS

-1481 ITNVRPGSY
+1481 ITNVRPGNY

-1922 VMRWTVSGVRND
+1922 IMRWTVSGVRND

-1955 TRLVTGTYSTT
+1955 TRLVTGTYSTM

-2068 TTSVY
+2068 TTSIY

-2086 PKLPRTGY
+2086 PTLPRTGY

>member
-1 MRTKIGTRLLSL
+1 MRQKIGTRLLSL

-27 AFAASSENM
+27 AFAAPSGSM
-36 PSEITLKKS
+36 PSEITLQKS

-55 TYNSPSFDKP
+55 TYNSPSFGEP

-124 KYMTDAYKAKFGS
+124 KYQTDAYKEKWGGE
-137 QLWTDQNMIR
+137 LWTDQNLIR

-167 PSDAEGQRVAIAK
+167 PSDAEGQKAAIAK

-206 FYEKGCKVIDN
+206 FYQKGEKVLDN
-217 PDCWP
+217 TDCWP

-250 QAIMVATPRGEP
+250 QAIMVATPSIP
-262 TIDDYQIVVK
+262 TAESYQIVVK

-279 TKGLPGATFSLTM
+279 TKGLSGATFSLTM
-292 VGSDDPSFPMTGVTG
+292 VGSTKTLTGVTG

-314 KPLKAGTY
+314 KNLKAGTY

-336 NPGPYTVTLPMN
+336 NPGPYAVTLPTN

-362 TTSSGSIRKVDKDI
+362 TLASGSIRKVDKDR

-391 DNNFKYEGQTVAG
+391 DNNFTYEGQTVEG

-410 PWDTMPVGSYIAE
+410 PWDTMPVGSYVAE

-443 WDKKSDVTLVF
+443 WDKKNEVKLVF

-715 GKTEVGIDVVN
+715 GVTNVGIDVVN

-796 EAPEGYQLD
+796 EAPAGYQLD

-853 YLDGTSGTGG
+853 YLGGTSGTGG

-932 KVDAKNPTKVLA
+932 KVDAKHPTKVLA

-978 EPEKTIIVT
+978 EPKKTIIVT
-987 EVEAP
+987 EIEAP

-1052 GADGNIHNNLTIE
+1052 GADGNIHNDLTIE

-1080 GRIIIKGLTPGNYT
+1080 GRIIIKGLTPGHYT

-1128 PSTCSL
+1128 P
-1134 LIKKVCSI
+1134 
-1142 NTDKML
+1142 
-1148 EGAVFDVRYA
+1148 
-1158 DGSVVGDSNGVYE
+1158 
-1171 TGADGTILIT
+1171 
-1181 GLEANKAII
+1181 
-1190 VTETK
+1190 
-1195 APNGFAIDTKPQT
+1195 
-1208 VTTIAG
+1208 
-1214 KVVQLT
+1214 
-1220 FANAPYGKLV
+1220 
-1230 IEKRDAET
+1230 
-1238 NNLLPGAE
+1238 
-1246 FRVTTAA
+1246 
-1253 GCEVGQNGVIGDT
+1253 
-1266 TLTSNGIFR
+1266 
-1275 TDADGKITISN
+1275 
-1286 LRPGNYIITEIKA
+1286 
-1299 PDGYLIDDP
+1299 
-1308 TRNVT
+1308 
-1313 VTAGDTQTIVFKN
+1313 
-1326 HSTCS
+1326 STCS

-1469 GIFTTGADGKIT
+1469 GIFTTGADGKTT

-1490 VITEIKAPDG
+1490 IITEIKAPDG

-1649 AKLNGEIVGTYVTDK
+1649 AKMNGEIVGTYVTDK

-1727 KKGIQGVK
+1727 RKGIQGVK

>member
-27 AFAASSENM
+27 AFAAPSGSM
-36 PSEITLKKS
+36 PSEITLQKS

-55 TYNSPSFDKP
+55 TYNSPSFGEP

-78 TKVGFCAEHGK
+78 TNVGFCAEHGK

-124 KYMTDAYKAKFGS
+124 KYQTDAYKEKWGGE
-137 QLWTDQNMIR
+137 LWTDQNLIR

-167 PSDAEGQRVAIAK
+167 PSDAEGQKVAIAK

-206 FYEKGCKVIDN
+206 FYQKGEKVLDN
-217 PDCWP
+217 TDCWP
-222 DVDVTLYHYIGGN
+222 DVDVTLYHYIGGD
-235 ATSPDGKKHYTNDNT
+235 ATSPDGKKHYTNENT
-250 QAIMVATPRGEP
+250 QAIMVATPKKSDIP
-262 TIDDYQIVVK
+262 SDKYQIVVK

-279 TKGLPGATFSLTM
+279 TKGLAGATFSLEM
-292 VGSDDPSFPMTGVTG
+292 VGSDDPKFPMTGVTG

-314 KPLKAGTY
+314 KNLKAGTY

-336 NPGPYTVTLPMN
+336 NPGPYAVTLPTN

-355 TATDTPI
+355 TALDTPI
-362 TTSSGSIRKVDKDI
+362 TLASGSIRKVDKDR

-391 DNNFKYEGQTVAG
+391 DNNFTYEGQTVEG

-410 PWDTMPVGSYIAE
+410 PWDTMPVGSYVAE

-443 WDKKSDVTLVF
+443 WDKKNEVKLVF

-715 GKTEVGIDVVN
+715 GVTNVGIDVVN

-796 EAPEGYQLD
+796 EAPAGYQLD

-853 YLDGTSGTGG
+853 YLGGTSGTGG

-878 WTGLKAGTYI
+878 WTSLKAGTYI

-932 KVDAKNPTKVLA
+932 KVDAKHPTKVLA

-987 EVEAP
+987 EIEAP

-1052 GADGNIHNNLTIE
+1052 GADGNIHNDLTIE

-1128 PSTCSL
+1128 P
-1134 LIKKVCSI
+1134 
-1142 NTDKML
+1142 
-1148 EGAVFDVRYA
+1148 
-1158 DGSVVGDSNGVYE
+1158 
-1171 TGADGTILIT
+1171 
-1181 GLEANKAII
+1181 
-1190 VTETK
+1190 
-1195 APNGFAIDTKPQT
+1195 
-1208 VTTIAG
+1208 
-1214 KVVQLT
+1214 
-1220 FANAPYGKLV
+1220 
-1230 IEKRDAET
+1230 
-1238 NNLLPGAE
+1238 
-1246 FRVTTAA
+1246 
-1253 GCEVGQNGVIGDT
+1253 
-1266 TLTSNGIFR
+1266 
-1275 TDADGKITISN
+1275 
-1286 LRPGNYIITEIKA
+1286 
-1299 PDGYLIDDP
+1299 
-1308 TRNVT
+1308 
-1313 VTAGDTQTIVFKN
+1313 
-1326 HSTCS
+1326 STCS

-1481 ITNVRPGSY
+1481 ITNVRPGNY

-1649 AKLNGEIVGTYVTDK
+1649 AKMNGEIVGTYVTDK

-1727 KKGIQGVK
+1727 RKGIQGVK

>member
-27 AFAASSENM
+27 AFAAPSGSM
-36 PSEITLKKS
+36 PSEITLQKS

-55 TYNSPSFDKP
+55 TYNSPSFGEP
-65 LYLHIINMNVGGK
+65 LYLHIINMNVGGE

-89 QLGNTLIGKKWG
+89 QLGNTLIGKKWA

-124 KYMTDAYKAKFGS
+124 KYQTDAYKEKWGGA
-137 QLWTDQNMIR
+137 LWTDQNLIR

-167 PSDAEGQRVAIAK
+167 PSDAEGQKVAIAK

-206 FYEKGCKVIDN
+206 FYQKGEKVLDN
-217 PDCWP
+217 TDCWP

-250 QAIMVATPRGEP
+250 QAVMVATPKPP
-262 TIDDYQIVVK
+262 TAEKYQIVVK
-272 KVDSSNP
+272 KVDSGNP
-279 TKGLPGATFSLTM
+279 TKGLAGAEFSLEM
-292 VGSDDPSFPMTGVTG
+292 VGSTDPKYPLTGVTG

-314 KPLKAGTY
+314 KSLKAGTY
-322 QVTETEAPEGYQID
+322 QVTETKAPDGYQID
-336 NPGPYTVTLPMN
+336 NPGPYTVTLPTN
-348 GQKTVTV
+348 GQQTVTV
-355 TATDTPI
+355 TALDTPI
-362 TTSSGSIRKVDKDI
+362 TLASGSIRKVDKDR

-391 DNNFKYEGQTVAG
+391 DNNFTYEGQTVEG

-410 PWDTMPVGSYIAE
+410 PWDTMPVGSYVAE

-443 WDKKSDVTLVF
+443 WDKKNEVKLVF

-583 TLTTDGAGR
+583 TLTTDGTGR

-605 KETAVPKGYNL
+605 KETAVPQGYNL

-715 GKTEVGIDVVN
+715 GVTNVGIDVVN

-735 KVDSIVGGGVEGAKF
+735 KVDSIVGGGVKDAKF

-796 EAPEGYQLD
+796 EAPAGYQLD

-853 YLDGTSGTGG
+853 YLGGTSGTGG

-878 WTGLKAGTYI
+878 WTSLKAGTYI

-932 KVDAKNPTKVLA
+932 KVDAKHPTKVLA

-987 EVEAP
+987 EIEAP

-1033 GKLLPGAEFIIR
+1033 GKLLSGAEFIIR

-1052 GADGNIHNNLTIE
+1052 GADGNIHNDLTIE

-1128 PSTCSL
+1128 P
-1134 LIKKVCSI
+1134 
-1142 NTDKML
+1142 
-1148 EGAVFDVRYA
+1148 
-1158 DGSVVGDSNGVYE
+1158 
-1171 TGADGTILIT
+1171 
-1181 GLEANKAII
+1181 
-1190 VTETK
+1190 
-1195 APNGFAIDTKPQT
+1195 
-1208 VTTIAG
+1208 
-1214 KVVQLT
+1214 
-1220 FANAPYGKLV
+1220 
-1230 IEKRDAET
+1230 
-1238 NNLLPGAE
+1238 
-1246 FRVTTAA
+1246 
-1253 GCEVGQNGVIGDT
+1253 
-1266 TLTSNGIFR
+1266 
-1275 TDADGKITISN
+1275 
-1286 LRPGNYIITEIKA
+1286 
-1299 PDGYLIDDP
+1299 
-1308 TRNVT
+1308 
-1313 VTAGDTQTIVFKN
+1313 
-1326 HSTCS
+1326 STCS

-1481 ITNVRPGSY
+1481 ITNVRPGNY

-1649 AKLNGEIVGTYVTDK
+1649 AKMNGEIVGTYVTDK

-1727 KKGIQGVK
+1727 RKGIQGVK

>member
-27 AFAASSENM
+27 AFAAPSGSM
-36 PSEITLKKS
+36 PSEITLQKS

-55 TYNSPSFDKP
+55 TYNSPSFGEP
-65 LYLHIINMNVGGK
+65 LYLHIINMNVGGE
-78 TKVGFCAEHGK
+78 TKIGFCAEHGK

-124 KYMTDAYKAKFGS
+124 KYQTDAYKEKWGGE
-137 QLWTDQNMIR
+137 LWTDQNLIR

-160 LGQGAAI
+160 LGQGTAI
-167 PSDAEGQRVAIAK
+167 PSDAEGQKVAIAK

-206 FYEKGCKVIDN
+206 FYQKGEKVLDN
-217 PDCWP
+217 TDCWP

-250 QAIMVATPRGEP
+250 QAIMVATPKPP
-262 TIDDYQIVVK
+262 TAEDYQIVVK

-279 TKGLPGATFSLTM
+279 TKGLAGAAFSLEM
-292 VGSDDPSFPMTGVTG
+292 VGSDDPMFPMTGVTG

-314 KPLKAGTY
+314 KKLKAGTY
-322 QVTETEAPEGYQID
+322 QVTETKAPDGYQID
-336 NPGPYTVTLPMN
+336 NPGPYTVTLPTN

-355 TATDTPI
+355 TALDTPI
-362 TTSSGSIRKVDKDI
+362 TLASGSIRKVDKDR

-391 DNNFKYEGQTVAG
+391 DNNFTYEGQTVEG

-410 PWDTMPVGSYIAE
+410 PWDTMPVGSYVAE

-443 WDKKSDVTLVF
+443 WDKKNEVKLVF

-561 VTKEPVAN
+561 VTKKPVAN

-715 GKTEVGIDVVN
+715 GVTNVGIDVVN

-796 EAPEGYQLD
+796 EAPAGYQLD

-853 YLDGTSGTGG
+853 YLGGTSGTGG

-978 EPEKTIIVT
+978 EPKKTIIVT
-987 EVEAP
+987 EIEAP

-1052 GADGNIHNNLTIE
+1052 GADGNIHNDLTIE

-1080 GRIIIKGLTPGNYT
+1080 GRIIIKGLTPGHYT

-1128 PSTCSL
+1128 P
-1134 LIKKVCSI
+1134 
-1142 NTDKML
+1142 
-1148 EGAVFDVRYA
+1148 
-1158 DGSVVGDSNGVYE
+1158 
-1171 TGADGTILIT
+1171 
-1181 GLEANKAII
+1181 
-1190 VTETK
+1190 
-1195 APNGFAIDTKPQT
+1195 
-1208 VTTIAG
+1208 
-1214 KVVQLT
+1214 
-1220 FANAPYGKLV
+1220 
-1230 IEKRDAET
+1230 
-1238 NNLLPGAE
+1238 
-1246 FRVTTAA
+1246 
-1253 GCEVGQNGVIGDT
+1253 
-1266 TLTSNGIFR
+1266 
-1275 TDADGKITISN
+1275 
-1286 LRPGNYIITEIKA
+1286 
-1299 PDGYLIDDP
+1299 
-1308 TRNVT
+1308 
-1313 VTAGDTQTIVFKN
+1313 
-1326 HSTCS
+1326 STCS

-1481 ITNVRPGSY
+1481 ITNVRPGNY
-1490 VITEIKAPDG
+1490 IITEIKAPDG

-1649 AKLNGEIVGTYVTDK
+1649 AKMNGEIVGTYVTDK

-1727 KKGIQGVK
+1727 RKGIQGVK

-1922 VMRWTVSGVRND
+1922 IMRWTVSGVRND

-2068 TTSVY
+2068 TTSIY

>member
-27 AFAASSENM
+27 AFAAPSGSM
-36 PSEITLKKS
+36 PSEITLQKS

-55 TYNSPSFDKP
+55 TYNSPSFGEP

-78 TKVGFCAEHGK
+78 TQVGFCAEHGK

-124 KYMTDAYKAKFGS
+124 KYQTDAYKEKWGGE
-137 QLWTDQNMIR
+137 LWTDQNLIR

-167 PSDAEGQRVAIAK
+167 PSDAEGQKVAIAK

-206 FYEKGCKVIDN
+206 FYQKGEKVLDN
-217 PDCWP
+217 TDCWP
-222 DVDVTLYHYIGGN
+222 DVDVTLYRYIGGN

-250 QAIMVATPRGEP
+250 QAVMVATPKKEP
-262 TIDDYQIVVK
+262 TGDTYRIIVK

-279 TKGLPGATFSLTM
+279 TKGLAGATFSLEM
-292 VGSDDPSFPMTGVTG
+292 VGSDGPSFPKTGVTG
-307 QDGTYTF
+307 QDGTYIF
-314 KPLKAGTY
+314 DRLEAGTY
-322 QVTETEAPEGYQID
+322 KVTETEAPEGYQID
-336 NPGPYTVTLPMN
+336 NPGPYAVTLPTN
-348 GQKTVTV
+348 GQNTVTV
-355 TATDTPI
+355 TALDTPI
-362 TTSSGSIRKVDKDI
+362 TLASGSIRKVDKDR

-391 DNNFKYEGQTVAG
+391 DNNFTYEGQTVEG

-410 PWDTMPVGSYIAE
+410 PWDTMPVGSYVAE

-443 WDKKSDVTLVF
+443 WDKKNEVKLVF

-583 TLTTDGAGR
+583 ALTTDGAGR

-715 GKTEVGIDVVN
+715 GVTNVGIDVVN

-735 KVDSIVGGGVEGAKF
+735 KVDSIVGGGVVGAKF

-796 EAPEGYQLD
+796 EAPAGYQLD

-853 YLDGTSGTGG
+853 YLGGTSGTGG
-863 TVIGEKVTDQNGVCS
+863 TAIGEKVTDQNGVCS

-906 VYISGKAQDVITV
+906 VYISGKAQDVIAV

-932 KVDAKNPTKVLA
+932 KVDAKHPTKVLA

-987 EVEAP
+987 EIEAP

-1033 GKLLPGAEFIIR
+1033 GKLLSGAEFIIR

-1052 GADGNIHNNLTIE
+1052 GADGNIHNDLTIE

-1128 PSTCSL
+1128 P
-1134 LIKKVCSI
+1134 
-1142 NTDKML
+1142 
-1148 EGAVFDVRYA
+1148 
-1158 DGSVVGDSNGVYE
+1158 
-1171 TGADGTILIT
+1171 
-1181 GLEANKAII
+1181 
-1190 VTETK
+1190 
-1195 APNGFAIDTKPQT
+1195 
-1208 VTTIAG
+1208 
-1214 KVVQLT
+1214 
-1220 FANAPYGKLV
+1220 
-1230 IEKRDAET
+1230 
-1238 NNLLPGAE
+1238 
-1246 FRVTTAA
+1246 
-1253 GCEVGQNGVIGDT
+1253 
-1266 TLTSNGIFR
+1266 
-1275 TDADGKITISN
+1275 
-1286 LRPGNYIITEIKA
+1286 
-1299 PDGYLIDDP
+1299 
-1308 TRNVT
+1308 
-1313 VTAGDTQTIVFKN
+1313 
-1326 HSTCS
+1326 STCS

-1481 ITNVRPGSY
+1481 ITNVRPGNY

-1649 AKLNGEIVGTYVTDK
+1649 AKMNGEIVGTYVTDK

-1727 KKGIQGVK
+1727 RKGIQGVK

>member
-1 MRTKIGTRLLSL
+1 MRQKIGTRLLSL

-27 AFAASSENM
+27 AFAAPSGSM
-36 PSEITLKKS
+36 PSEITLQKS

-55 TYNSPSFDKP
+55 TYNSPSFGEP

-124 KYMTDAYKAKFGS
+124 KYQTDAYKEKWGGE
-137 QLWTDQNMIR
+137 LWTDQNLIR

-167 PSDAEGQRVAIAK
+167 PSDAEGQKAAIAK

-206 FYEKGCKVIDN
+206 FYQKGEKVLDN
-217 PDCWP
+217 TDCWP

-250 QAIMVATPRGEP
+250 QAIMVATPSIP
-262 TIDDYQIVVK
+262 TLGNYQITVK

-279 TKGLPGATFSLTM
+279 TKGLAGAEFSLEM
-292 VGSDDPSFPMTGVTG
+292 VGSDDPKFPMTGVTG
-307 QDGTYTF
+307 QGGTLTF
-314 KPLKAGTY
+314 KDLKAGTY
-322 QVTETEAPEGYQID
+322 QVTETKAPEDYQID
-336 NPGPYTVTLPMN
+336 NPGPYTVTLPTN
-348 GQKTVTV
+348 GQNTVTV

-362 TTSSGSIRKVDKDI
+362 TLASGSIRKVDKDR

-391 DNNFKYEGQTVAG
+391 DNNFTYEGQTVEG

-410 PWDTMPVGSYIAE
+410 PWDTMPVGSYVAE

-443 WDKKSDVTLVF
+443 WDKKNEVKLVF

-548 HRKPGLEIVKIDS
+548 HRKPGLEIVKINS

-715 GKTEVGIDVVN
+715 GVTNVGIDVVN

-796 EAPEGYQLD
+796 EAPAGYQLD

-853 YLDGTSGTGG
+853 YLGGTSGTGG

-878 WTGLKAGTYI
+878 WTSLKAGTYI

-932 KVDAKNPTKVLA
+932 KVDAKHPTKVLA

-987 EVEAP
+987 EIEAP

-1033 GKLLPGAEFIIR
+1033 GKLLSGAEFIIR

-1052 GADGNIHNNLTIE
+1052 GADGNIHNDLTIE

-1128 PSTCSL
+1128 P
-1134 LIKKVCSI
+1134 
-1142 NTDKML
+1142 
-1148 EGAVFDVRYA
+1148 
-1158 DGSVVGDSNGVYE
+1158 
-1171 TGADGTILIT
+1171 
-1181 GLEANKAII
+1181 
-1190 VTETK
+1190 
-1195 APNGFAIDTKPQT
+1195 
-1208 VTTIAG
+1208 
-1214 KVVQLT
+1214 
-1220 FANAPYGKLV
+1220 
-1230 IEKRDAET
+1230 
-1238 NNLLPGAE
+1238 
-1246 FRVTTAA
+1246 
-1253 GCEVGQNGVIGDT
+1253 
-1266 TLTSNGIFR
+1266 
-1275 TDADGKITISN
+1275 
-1286 LRPGNYIITEIKA
+1286 
-1299 PDGYLIDDP
+1299 
-1308 TRNVT
+1308 
-1313 VTAGDTQTIVFKN
+1313 
-1326 HSTCS
+1326 STCS

-1481 ITNVRPGSY
+1481 ITNVRPGNY
-1490 VITEIKAPDG
+1490 IITEIKAPDG

-1649 AKLNGEIVGTYVTDK
+1649 AKMNGEIVGTYVTDK

-1727 KKGIQGVK
+1727 RKGIQGVK

>member
-27 AFAASSENM
+27 AFAAPSGSM
-36 PSEITLKKS
+36 PSEITLQKS

-55 TYNSPSFDKP
+55 TYNSPSFGEP
-65 LYLHIINMNVGGK
+65 LYLHIINMNVGGE
-78 TKVGFCAEHGK
+78 TKIGFCAEHGK

-124 KYMTDAYKAKFGS
+124 KYQTDAYKEKWGGE
-137 QLWTDQNMIR
+137 LWTDQNLIR

-167 PSDAEGQRVAIAK
+167 PSDAEGQKVAIAK

-206 FYEKGCKVIDN
+206 FYQKGEKVLDN
-217 PDCWP
+217 TDCWP
-222 DVDVTLYHYIGGN
+222 DVDVTLYRYIGGN

-250 QAIMVATPRGEP
+250 QAVMVATPKKSDIP
-262 TIDDYQIVVK
+262 SDKYQIVVK

-279 TKGLPGATFSLTM
+279 TKGLAGATFSLEM
-292 VGSDDPSFPMTGVTG
+292 VGSDDPKFPMTGVTG

-314 KPLKAGTY
+314 KNLKAGTY

-336 NPGPYTVTLPMN
+336 NPGPYAVTLPTN

-355 TATDTPI
+355 TALDTPI
-362 TTSSGSIRKVDKDI
+362 TLASGSIRKVDKDR

-391 DNNFKYEGQTVAG
+391 DNNFTYEGQTVEG

-410 PWDTMPVGSYIAE
+410 PWDTMPVGSYVAE

-443 WDKKSDVTLVF
+443 WDKKNEVKLVF

-561 VTKEPVAN
+561 VTKKPVAN

-625 TAGGTFTLTFE
+625 TAGGTFTRTFE

-715 GKTEVGIDVVN
+715 GVTNVGIDVVN

-796 EAPEGYQLD
+796 EAPAGYQLD

-853 YLDGTSGTGG
+853 YLGGTSGTGG

-932 KVDAKNPTKVLA
+932 KVDAKHPTKVLA

-987 EVEAP
+987 EIEAP

-1052 GADGNIHNNLTIE
+1052 GADGNIHNDLTIE

-1128 PSTCSL
+1128 P
-1134 LIKKVCSI
+1134 
-1142 NTDKML
+1142 
-1148 EGAVFDVRYA
+1148 
-1158 DGSVVGDSNGVYE
+1158 
-1171 TGADGTILIT
+1171 
-1181 GLEANKAII
+1181 
-1190 VTETK
+1190 
-1195 APNGFAIDTKPQT
+1195 
-1208 VTTIAG
+1208 
-1214 KVVQLT
+1214 
-1220 FANAPYGKLV
+1220 
-1230 IEKRDAET
+1230 
-1238 NNLLPGAE
+1238 
-1246 FRVTTAA
+1246 
-1253 GCEVGQNGVIGDT
+1253 
-1266 TLTSNGIFR
+1266 
-1275 TDADGKITISN
+1275 
-1286 LRPGNYIITEIKA
+1286 
-1299 PDGYLIDDP
+1299 
-1308 TRNVT
+1308 
-1313 VTAGDTQTIVFKN
+1313 
-1326 HSTCS
+1326 STCS

-1481 ITNVRPGSY
+1481 ITNVRPGNY

-1649 AKLNGEIVGTYVTDK
+1649 AKMNGEIVGTYVTDK

-1727 KKGIQGVK
+1727 RKGIQGVK

>member
-853 YLDGTSGTGG
+853 YLGGTSGTGG

-1128 PSTCSL
+1128 P
-1134 LIKKVCSI
+1134 
-1142 NTDKML
+1142 
-1148 EGAVFDVRYA
+1148 
-1158 DGSVVGDSNGVYE
+1158 
-1171 TGADGTILIT
+1171 
-1181 GLEANKAII
+1181 
-1190 VTETK
+1190 
-1195 APNGFAIDTKPQT
+1195 
-1208 VTTIAG
+1208 
-1214 KVVQLT
+1214 
-1220 FANAPYGKLV
+1220 
-1230 IEKRDAET
+1230 
-1238 NNLLPGAE
+1238 
-1246 FRVTTAA
+1246 
-1253 GCEVGQNGVIGDT
+1253 
-1266 TLTSNGIFR
+1266 
-1275 TDADGKITISN
+1275 
-1286 LRPGNYIITEIKA
+1286 
-1299 PDGYLIDDP
+1299 
-1308 TRNVT
+1308 
-1313 VTAGDTQTIVFKN
+1313 
-1326 HSTCS
+1326 STCS

-1922 VMRWTVSGVRND
+1922 IMRWTVSGVRND

-2068 TTSVY
+2068 TTSIY

-2086 PKLPRTGY
+2086 PTLPRTGY

>member
-1 MRTKIGTRLLSL
+1 MRQKIGTRLLSL

-27 AFAASSENM
+27 AFAAPSGSM
-36 PSEITLKKS
+36 PSEITLQKS

-55 TYNSPSFDKP
+55 TYNSPSFDEP

-124 KYMTDAYKAKFGS
+124 KYQTDAYKEKWGGE
-137 QLWTDQNMIR
+137 LWTDQNLIR

-167 PSDAEGQRVAIAK
+167 PSDAEGQKAAIAK

-206 FYEKGCKVIDN
+206 FYQKGEKVLDN
-217 PDCWP
+217 TDCWP

-250 QAIMVATPRGEP
+250 QAIMVATPSIP
-262 TIDDYQIVVK
+262 TAESYQIVVK

-279 TKGLPGATFSLTM
+279 TKGLSGATFSLTM
-292 VGSDDPSFPMTGVTG
+292 VGSTKTLTGVTG

-314 KPLKAGTY
+314 KNLKAGTY

-336 NPGPYTVTLPMN
+336 NPGPYAVTLPTN

-355 TATDTPI
+355 TALDTPI
-362 TTSSGSIRKVDKDI
+362 TLASGSIRKVDKDR

-391 DNNFKYEGQTVAG
+391 DNNFTYEGQTVEG

-410 PWDTMPVGSYIAE
+410 PWDTMPVGSYVAE

-443 WDKKSDVTLVF
+443 WDKKNEVKLVF

-664 KGGQSLGHFTT
+664 KGGKSLGHFTT

-715 GKTEVGIDVVN
+715 GVTNVGIDVVN
-726 LKKPEITVK
+726 LMKPEITVK
-735 KVDSIVGGGVEGAKF
+735 KVDSIVGGGVKDAKF

-796 EAPEGYQLD
+796 EAPAGYQLD

-817 DNAELTFKD
+817 DNATLTFKD

-853 YLDGTSGTGG
+853 YLGGTSGTGG

-878 WTGLKAGTYI
+878 WTSLKAGTYI

-932 KVDAKNPTKVLA
+932 KVDAKHPTKVLA

-987 EVEAP
+987 EIEAP

-1033 GKLLPGAEFIIR
+1033 GKLLSGAEFIIR

-1052 GADGNIHNNLTIE
+1052 GADGNIHNDLTIE

-1128 PSTCSL
+1128 P
-1134 LIKKVCSI
+1134 
-1142 NTDKML
+1142 
-1148 EGAVFDVRYA
+1148 
-1158 DGSVVGDSNGVYE
+1158 
-1171 TGADGTILIT
+1171 
-1181 GLEANKAII
+1181 
-1190 VTETK
+1190 
-1195 APNGFAIDTKPQT
+1195 
-1208 VTTIAG
+1208 
-1214 KVVQLT
+1214 
-1220 FANAPYGKLV
+1220 
-1230 IEKRDAET
+1230 
-1238 NNLLPGAE
+1238 
-1246 FRVTTAA
+1246 
-1253 GCEVGQNGVIGDT
+1253 
-1266 TLTSNGIFR
+1266 
-1275 TDADGKITISN
+1275 
-1286 LRPGNYIITEIKA
+1286 
-1299 PDGYLIDDP
+1299 
-1308 TRNVT
+1308 
-1313 VTAGDTQTIVFKN
+1313 
-1326 HSTCS
+1326 STCS

-1481 ITNVRPGSY
+1481 ITNVRPGNY
-1490 VITEIKAPDG
+1490 IITEIKAPDG

-1550 TTSDGRFVAQDGGAT
+1550 TTSDGRFVAQDGGAS

-1649 AKLNGEIVGTYVTDK
+1649 AKMNGEIVGTYVTDK

-1727 KKGIQGVK
+1727 RKGIQGVK

-1744 PIGEYESDDQGYV
+1744 LIGEYESDDQGYV

-2068 TTSVY
+2068 TTSIY

>member
-27 AFAASSENM
+27 AFAAPSGSM
-36 PSEITLKKS
+36 PSEITLQKS

-55 TYNSPSFDKP
+55 TYNSPSFGEP
-65 LYLHIINMNVGGK
+65 LYLHIINMNVGGE
-78 TKVGFCAEHGK
+78 TKIGFCAEHGK

-124 KYMTDAYKAKFGS
+124 KYQTDAYKEKWGGE
-137 QLWTDQNMIR
+137 LWTDQNLIR

-167 PSDAEGQRVAIAK
+167 PSDAEGQKVAIAK

-206 FYEKGCKVIDN
+206 FYQKGEKVLDN
-217 PDCWP
+217 TDCWP
-222 DVDVTLYHYIGGN
+222 DVDVTLYRYIGGN

-250 QAIMVATPRGEP
+250 QAVMVATPKKSDIP
-262 TIDDYQIVVK
+262 SDKYQIVVK

-279 TKGLPGATFSLTM
+279 TKGLAGATFSLEM
-292 VGSDDPSFPMTGVTG
+292 VGSDDPKFPMTGVTG

-314 KPLKAGTY
+314 KNLKAGTY

-336 NPGPYTVTLPMN
+336 NPGPYAVTLPTN

-355 TATDTPI
+355 TALDTPI
-362 TTSSGSIRKVDKDI
+362 TLASGSIRKVDKDR

-391 DNNFKYEGQTVAG
+391 DNNFTYEGQTVEG

-410 PWDTMPVGSYIAE
+410 PWDTMPVGSYVAE

-443 WDKKSDVTLVF
+443 WDKKNEVKLVF

-715 GKTEVGIDVVN
+715 GVTNVGIDVVN

-796 EAPEGYQLD
+796 EAPAGYQLD

-853 YLDGTSGTGG
+853 YLGGTSGTGG

-878 WTGLKAGTYI
+878 WTSLKAGTYI

-932 KVDAKNPTKVLA
+932 KVDAKHPTKVLA

-987 EVEAP
+987 EIGAP

-1052 GADGNIHNNLTIE
+1052 GADGNIHNDLTIE

-1128 PSTCSL
+1128 P
-1134 LIKKVCSI
+1134 
-1142 NTDKML
+1142 
-1148 EGAVFDVRYA
+1148 
-1158 DGSVVGDSNGVYE
+1158 
-1171 TGADGTILIT
+1171 
-1181 GLEANKAII
+1181 
-1190 VTETK
+1190 
-1195 APNGFAIDTKPQT
+1195 
-1208 VTTIAG
+1208 
-1214 KVVQLT
+1214 
-1220 FANAPYGKLV
+1220 
-1230 IEKRDAET
+1230 
-1238 NNLLPGAE
+1238 
-1246 FRVTTAA
+1246 
-1253 GCEVGQNGVIGDT
+1253 
-1266 TLTSNGIFR
+1266 
-1275 TDADGKITISN
+1275 
-1286 LRPGNYIITEIKA
+1286 
-1299 PDGYLIDDP
+1299 
-1308 TRNVT
+1308 
-1313 VTAGDTQTIVFKN
+1313 
-1326 HSTCS
+1326 STCS

-1469 GIFTTGADGKIT
+1469 GIFTTGADGKTT

-1490 VITEIKAPDG
+1490 IITEIKAPDG

-1649 AKLNGEIVGTYVTDK
+1649 AKMNGEIVGTYVTDK

-1727 KKGIQGVK
+1727 RKGIQGVK

>member
-27 AFAASSENM
+27 AFAAPSGSM
-36 PSEITLKKS
+36 PSEITLQKS

-55 TYNSPSFDKP
+55 TYNSPSFGEP

-78 TKVGFCAEHGK
+78 TNVGFCAEHGK

-124 KYMTDAYKAKFGS
+124 KYQTDAYKEKWGGE
-137 QLWTDQNMIR
+137 LWTDQNLIR

-167 PSDAEGQRVAIAK
+167 PSDAEGQKVAIAK

-206 FYEKGCKVIDN
+206 FYQKGEKVLDN
-217 PDCWP
+217 TDCWP

-250 QAIMVATPRGEP
+250 QAIMVATPSIP
-262 TIDDYQIVVK
+262 TAESYQIVVK

-279 TKGLPGATFSLTM
+279 TKGLSGATFSLTM
-292 VGSDDPSFPMTGVTG
+292 VGSTKTLTGVTG

-314 KPLKAGTY
+314 KNLKAGTY

-336 NPGPYTVTLPMN
+336 NPGPYAVTLPTN
-348 GQKTVTV
+348 GQNTVTV
-355 TATDTPI
+355 TALDTPI
-362 TTSSGSIRKVDKDI
+362 TLASGSIRKVDKDR

-391 DNNFKYEGQTVAG
+391 DNNFTYEGQTVEG

-410 PWDTMPVGSYIAE
+410 PWDTMPVGSYVAE

-443 WDKKSDVTLVF
+443 WDKKNEVKLVF

-715 GKTEVGIDVVN
+715 GVTNVGIDVVN

-796 EAPEGYQLD
+796 EAPAGYQLD

-853 YLDGTSGTGG
+853 YLGGTSGTGG

-878 WTGLKAGTYI
+878 WTSLKAGTYI

-932 KVDAKNPTKVLA
+932 KVDAKHPTKVLA

-978 EPEKTIIVT
+978 EPKKTIIVT
-987 EVEAP
+987 EIEAP

-1052 GADGNIHNNLTIE
+1052 GADGNIHNDLTIE

-1080 GRIIIKGLTPGNYT
+1080 GRIIIKGLTPGHYT

-1128 PSTCSL
+1128 P
-1134 LIKKVCSI
+1134 
-1142 NTDKML
+1142 
-1148 EGAVFDVRYA
+1148 
-1158 DGSVVGDSNGVYE
+1158 
-1171 TGADGTILIT
+1171 
-1181 GLEANKAII
+1181 
-1190 VTETK
+1190 
-1195 APNGFAIDTKPQT
+1195 
-1208 VTTIAG
+1208 
-1214 KVVQLT
+1214 
-1220 FANAPYGKLV
+1220 
-1230 IEKRDAET
+1230 
-1238 NNLLPGAE
+1238 
-1246 FRVTTAA
+1246 
-1253 GCEVGQNGVIGDT
+1253 
-1266 TLTSNGIFR
+1266 
-1275 TDADGKITISN
+1275 
-1286 LRPGNYIITEIKA
+1286 
-1299 PDGYLIDDP
+1299 
-1308 TRNVT
+1308 
-1313 VTAGDTQTIVFKN
+1313 
-1326 HSTCS
+1326 STCS

-1481 ITNVRPGSY
+1481 ITNVRPGNY
-1490 VITEIKAPDG
+1490 IITEIKAPDG

-1649 AKLNGEIVGTYVTDK
+1649 AKMNGEIVGTYVTDK

-1727 KKGIQGVK
+1727 RKGIQGVK

>member
-27 AFAASSENM
+27 AFAAPSGSM
-36 PSEITLKKS
+36 PSEITLQKS

-55 TYNSPSFDKP
+55 TYNSPSFGEP
-65 LYLHIINMNVGGK
+65 LYLHIINMNVGGE
-78 TKVGFCAEHGK
+78 TKIGFCAEHGK

-113 MIGYYYCMTDA
+113 MIGYYYCMTDT
-124 KYMTDAYKAKFGS
+124 KYQTDAYKEKWGGE
-137 QLWTDQNMIR
+137 LWTDPNLIR

-167 PSDAEGQRVAIAK
+167 PSDAEGQKVAIAK

-206 FYEKGCKVIDN
+206 FYQKGEKVLDN
-217 PDCWP
+217 TDCWP

-235 ATSPDGKKHYTNDNT
+235 ATSPDGKKHYTNENT
-250 QAIMVATPRGEP
+250 QAIMVATPKEP
-262 TIDDYQIVVK
+262 TSEEYQIVVK

-279 TKGLPGATFSLTM
+279 TKGLAGAEFSLEM
-292 VGSDDPSFPMTGVTG
+292 VGSDDPKFPMTGVTR
-307 QDGTYTF
+307 QNGTYTF
-314 KPLKAGTY
+314 RGLKAGTY
-322 QVTETEAPEGYQID
+322 QVTETTAPDGYQID
-336 NPGPYTVTLPMN
+336 NPGPYTVTLPTN

-355 TATDTPI
+355 TALDTPI
-362 TTSSGSIRKVDKDI
+362 TLASGSIRKVDKDR

-391 DNNFKYEGQTVAG
+391 DNNFTYEGQTVEG

-410 PWDTMPVGSYIAE
+410 PWDTMPVGSYVAE

-443 WDKKSDVTLVF
+443 WDKKNEVKLVF

-561 VTKEPVAN
+561 VTKKPVAN

-715 GKTEVGIDVVN
+715 GVTNVGIDVVN

-796 EAPEGYQLD
+796 EAPAGYQLD

-853 YLDGTSGTGG
+853 YLGGTSGTGG

-978 EPEKTIIVT
+978 EPKKTIIVT
-987 EVEAP
+987 EIEAP

-1052 GADGNIHNNLTIE
+1052 GADGNIHNDLTIE

-1080 GRIIIKGLTPGNYT
+1080 GRIIIKGLTPGHYT

-1128 PSTCSL
+1128 P
-1134 LIKKVCSI
+1134 
-1142 NTDKML
+1142 
-1148 EGAVFDVRYA
+1148 
-1158 DGSVVGDSNGVYE
+1158 
-1171 TGADGTILIT
+1171 
-1181 GLEANKAII
+1181 
-1190 VTETK
+1190 
-1195 APNGFAIDTKPQT
+1195 
-1208 VTTIAG
+1208 
-1214 KVVQLT
+1214 
-1220 FANAPYGKLV
+1220 
-1230 IEKRDAET
+1230 
-1238 NNLLPGAE
+1238 
-1246 FRVTTAA
+1246 
-1253 GCEVGQNGVIGDT
+1253 
-1266 TLTSNGIFR
+1266 
-1275 TDADGKITISN
+1275 
-1286 LRPGNYIITEIKA
+1286 
-1299 PDGYLIDDP
+1299 
-1308 TRNVT
+1308 
-1313 VTAGDTQTIVFKN
+1313 
-1326 HSTCS
+1326 STCS

-1490 VITEIKAPDG
+1490 IITEIKAPDG

-1649 AKLNGEIVGTYVTDK
+1649 AKMNGEIVGTYVTDK

-1727 KKGIQGVK
+1727 RKGIQGVK

>member
-27 AFAASSENM
+27 AFAAPSGSM
-36 PSEITLKKS
+36 PSEITLQKS

-55 TYNSPSFDKP
+55 TYNSPSFGEP

-78 TKVGFCAEHGK
+78 TNVGFCAEHGK

-124 KYMTDAYKAKFGS
+124 KYQTDAYKEKWGGE
-137 QLWTDQNMIR
+137 LWTDQNLIR

-167 PSDAEGQRVAIAK
+167 PSDAEGQKVAIAK

-206 FYEKGCKVIDN
+206 FYQKGEKVLDN
-217 PDCWP
+217 TDCWP
-222 DVDVTLYHYIGGN
+222 DVDVTLYHYIGGD

-250 QAIMVATPRGEP
+250 QAIMVATPKKSDIP
-262 TIDDYQIVVK
+262 SDKYQIVVK

-279 TKGLPGATFSLTM
+279 TKGLAGATFSLEM
-292 VGSDDPSFPMTGVTG
+292 VGSDDPKFPMTGVTG

-314 KPLKAGTY
+314 KNLKAGTY

-336 NPGPYTVTLPMN
+336 NPGPYAVTLPTN

-355 TATDTPI
+355 TALDTPI
-362 TTSSGSIRKVDKDI
+362 TLASGSIRKVDKDR

-391 DNNFKYEGQTVAG
+391 DNNFTYEGQTVEG

-410 PWDTMPVGSYIAE
+410 PWDTMPVGSYVAE

-443 WDKKSDVTLVF
+443 WDKKNEVKLVF

-715 GKTEVGIDVVN
+715 GVTNVGIDVVN

-796 EAPEGYQLD
+796 EAPAGYQLD

-853 YLDGTSGTGG
+853 YLGGTSGTGG
-863 TVIGEKVTDQNGVCS
+863 TAIGEKVTDQNGVCS

-932 KVDAKNPTKVLA
+932 KVDAKHPTKVLA

-978 EPEKTIIVT
+978 EPKKTIIVT
-987 EVEAP
+987 EIEAP

-1052 GADGNIHNNLTIE
+1052 GADGNIHNDLTIE

-1128 PSTCSL
+1128 P
-1134 LIKKVCSI
+1134 
-1142 NTDKML
+1142 
-1148 EGAVFDVRYA
+1148 
-1158 DGSVVGDSNGVYE
+1158 
-1171 TGADGTILIT
+1171 
-1181 GLEANKAII
+1181 
-1190 VTETK
+1190 
-1195 APNGFAIDTKPQT
+1195 
-1208 VTTIAG
+1208 
-1214 KVVQLT
+1214 
-1220 FANAPYGKLV
+1220 
-1230 IEKRDAET
+1230 
-1238 NNLLPGAE
+1238 
-1246 FRVTTAA
+1246 
-1253 GCEVGQNGVIGDT
+1253 
-1266 TLTSNGIFR
+1266 
-1275 TDADGKITISN
+1275 
-1286 LRPGNYIITEIKA
+1286 
-1299 PDGYLIDDP
+1299 
-1308 TRNVT
+1308 
-1313 VTAGDTQTIVFKN
+1313 
-1326 HSTCS
+1326 STCS

-1481 ITNVRPGSY
+1481 ITNVRPGNY

-1649 AKLNGEIVGTYVTDK
+1649 AKMNGEIVGTYVTDK

-1712 TASAS
+1712 IASAS

-1727 KKGIQGVK
+1727 RKGIQGVK

>member
-1 MRTKIGTRLLSL
+1 MRQKIGTRLLSL

-27 AFAASSENM
+27 AFAAPSGSM
-36 PSEITLKKS
+36 PSEITLQKS

-55 TYNSPSFDKP
+55 TYNSPSFGEP

-78 TKVGFCAEHGK
+78 TNVGFCAEHGK

-124 KYMTDAYKAKFGS
+124 KYQTDAYKEKWGGE
-137 QLWTDQNMIR
+137 LWTDQNLIR

-167 PSDAEGQRVAIAK
+167 PSDAEGQKVAIAK

-206 FYEKGCKVIDN
+206 FYQKGEKVLDN
-217 PDCWP
+217 TDCWP

-250 QAIMVATPRGEP
+250 QAIMVATPSIP
-262 TIDDYQIVVK
+262 TLGNYQITVK

-279 TKGLPGATFSLTM
+279 TKGLAGAEFSLEM
-292 VGSDDPSFPMTGVTG
+292 VGSDDPKFPMTGVTG
-307 QDGTYTF
+307 QGGTLTF
-314 KPLKAGTY
+314 KDLKAGTY
-322 QVTETEAPEGYQID
+322 QVTETKAPEDYQID
-336 NPGPYTVTLPMN
+336 NPGPYTVTLPTN
-348 GQKTVTV
+348 GQNTVTV

-362 TTSSGSIRKVDKDI
+362 TLASGSIRKVDKDR

-391 DNNFKYEGQTVAG
+391 DNNFTYEGQTVEG

-410 PWDTMPVGSYIAE
+410 PWDTMPVGSYVAE

-443 WDKKSDVTLVF
+443 WDKKNEVKLVF

-583 TLTTDGAGR
+583 ALTTDGAGR

-616 NPEKQTVEL
+616 NHEKQTVEL

-715 GKTEVGIDVVN
+715 GVTNVGIDVVN

-796 EAPEGYQLD
+796 KAPAGYQLD

-853 YLDGTSGTGG
+853 YLGGTSGTGG
-863 TVIGEKVTDQNGVCS
+863 TAIGEKVTDQNGVCS

-978 EPEKTIIVT
+978 EPKKTIIVT
-987 EVEAP
+987 EIEAP

-1052 GADGNIHNNLTIE
+1052 GADGNIHNDLTIE

-1128 PSTCSL
+1128 P
-1134 LIKKVCSI
+1134 
-1142 NTDKML
+1142 
-1148 EGAVFDVRYA
+1148 
-1158 DGSVVGDSNGVYE
+1158 
-1171 TGADGTILIT
+1171 
-1181 GLEANKAII
+1181 
-1190 VTETK
+1190 
-1195 APNGFAIDTKPQT
+1195 
-1208 VTTIAG
+1208 
-1214 KVVQLT
+1214 
-1220 FANAPYGKLV
+1220 
-1230 IEKRDAET
+1230 
-1238 NNLLPGAE
+1238 
-1246 FRVTTAA
+1246 
-1253 GCEVGQNGVIGDT
+1253 
-1266 TLTSNGIFR
+1266 
-1275 TDADGKITISN
+1275 
-1286 LRPGNYIITEIKA
+1286 
-1299 PDGYLIDDP
+1299 
-1308 TRNVT
+1308 
-1313 VTAGDTQTIVFKN
+1313 
-1326 HSTCS
+1326 STCS

-1481 ITNVRPGSY
+1481 ITNVRPGNY
-1490 VITEIKAPDG
+1490 IITEIKAPDG

-1649 AKLNGEIVGTYVTDK
+1649 AKMNGEIVGTYVTDK

-1727 KKGIQGVK
+1727 RKGIQGVK

>member
-1 MRTKIGTRLLSL
+1 
-13 FLTAICVIGLIPTS
+13 
-27 AFAASSENM
+27 M
-36 PSEITLKKS
+36 PSEITLQKS
-45 DYFLDTDGSK
+45 DYFLDTAGSK
-55 TYNSPSFDKP
+55 TYNSPSFGEP

-124 KYMTDAYKAKFGS
+124 KYQTDAYKEKWGGE
-137 QLWTDQNMIR
+137 LWTDQNLIR

-167 PSDAEGQRVAIAK
+167 PSDAEGQKVAIAK

-206 FYEKGCKVIDN
+206 FYQKGEKVLDN
-217 PDCWP
+217 TDCWP

-235 ATSPDGKKHYTNDNT
+235 ATSPDGKKHYTNENT
-250 QAIMVATPRGEP
+250 QAIMVATPKEP
-262 TIDDYQIVVK
+262 TSEEYQIVVK

-279 TKGLPGATFSLTM
+279 TKGLAGAEFSLEM
-292 VGSDDPSFPMTGVTG
+292 VGSDDPKFPMTGVTG
-307 QDGTYTF
+307 QNGTYTF
-314 KPLKAGTY
+314 RGLKAGTY
-322 QVTETEAPEGYQID
+322 QVTETKAPEDYQID
-336 NPGPYTVTLPMN
+336 NPGPYTVTLPTN

-355 TATDTPI
+355 TALDTPI
-362 TTSSGSIRKVDKDI
+362 TLASGSIRKVDKDR

-391 DNNFKYEGQTVAG
+391 DNNFTYEGQTVEG

-410 PWDTMPVGSYIAE
+410 PWDTMPVGSYVAE

-443 WDKKSDVTLVF
+443 WDKKNEVKLVF

-539 KTVTVEATN
+539 KTITVEATN

-625 TAGGTFTLTFE
+625 TAGGTFTRTFE

-715 GKTEVGIDVVN
+715 GVTNVGIDVVN

-796 EAPEGYQLD
+796 EAPAGYQLD

-853 YLDGTSGTGG
+853 YLGGTSGTGG

-878 WTGLKAGTYI
+878 WTSLKAGTYI

-932 KVDAKNPTKVLA
+932 KVDAKHPTKVLA

-987 EVEAP
+987 EIEAP

-1052 GADGNIHNNLTIE
+1052 GADGNIHNDLTIE

-1128 PSTCSL
+1128 P
-1134 LIKKVCSI
+1134 
-1142 NTDKML
+1142 
-1148 EGAVFDVRYA
+1148 
-1158 DGSVVGDSNGVYE
+1158 
-1171 TGADGTILIT
+1171 
-1181 GLEANKAII
+1181 
-1190 VTETK
+1190 
-1195 APNGFAIDTKPQT
+1195 
-1208 VTTIAG
+1208 
-1214 KVVQLT
+1214 
-1220 FANAPYGKLV
+1220 
-1230 IEKRDAET
+1230 
-1238 NNLLPGAE
+1238 
-1246 FRVTTAA
+1246 
-1253 GCEVGQNGVIGDT
+1253 
-1266 TLTSNGIFR
+1266 
-1275 TDADGKITISN
+1275 
-1286 LRPGNYIITEIKA
+1286 
-1299 PDGYLIDDP
+1299 
-1308 TRNVT
+1308 
-1313 VTAGDTQTIVFKN
+1313 
-1326 HSTCS
+1326 STCS

-1469 GIFTTGADGKIT
+1469 GIFTTGADGKTT

-1490 VITEIKAPDG
+1490 IITEIKAPDG

-1649 AKLNGEIVGTYVTDK
+1649 AKMNGEIVGTYVTDK

-1727 KKGIQGVK
+1727 RKGIQGVK

>member
-1 MRTKIGTRLLSL
+1 MRQKIGTRLLSL

-27 AFAASSENM
+27 AFAAPSGSM
-36 PSEITLKKS
+36 PSEITLQKS

-55 TYNSPSFDKP
+55 TYNSPSFGEP

-78 TKVGFCAEHGK
+78 TNVGFCAEHGK

-124 KYMTDAYKAKFGS
+124 KYQTDAYKEKWGGE
-137 QLWTDQNMIR
+137 LWTDQNLIR

-167 PSDAEGQRVAIAK
+167 PSDAEGQKVAIAK

-206 FYEKGCKVIDN
+206 FYQKGEKVLDN
-217 PDCWP
+217 TDCWP

-250 QAIMVATPRGEP
+250 QAIMVATPSIP
-262 TIDDYQIVVK
+262 TLGNYQITVK

-279 TKGLPGATFSLTM
+279 TKGLAGAEFSLEM
-292 VGSDDPSFPMTGVTG
+292 VGSDDPKFPMTGVTG
-307 QDGTYTF
+307 QGGTLTF
-314 KPLKAGTY
+314 KDLKAGTY
-322 QVTETEAPEGYQID
+322 QVTETKAPEDYQID
-336 NPGPYTVTLPMN
+336 NPGPYTVTLPTN
-348 GQKTVTV
+348 GQNTVTV

-362 TTSSGSIRKVDKDI
+362 TLASGSIRKVDKDR

-391 DNNFKYEGQTVAG
+391 DNNFTYEGQTVEG

-410 PWDTMPVGSYIAE
+410 PWDTMPVGSYVAE

-443 WDKKSDVTLVF
+443 WDKKNEVKLVF

-548 HRKPGLEIVKIDS
+548 HRKPGLEIVKINS

-715 GKTEVGIDVVN
+715 GVTNVGIDVVN

-796 EAPEGYQLD
+796 EAPAGYQLD

-853 YLDGTSGTGG
+853 YLGGTSGTGG

-932 KVDAKNPTKVLA
+932 KVDAKHPTKVLA

-987 EVEAP
+987 EIEAP

-1052 GADGNIHNNLTIE
+1052 GADGNIHNDLTIE

-1128 PSTCSL
+1128 P
-1134 LIKKVCSI
+1134 
-1142 NTDKML
+1142 
-1148 EGAVFDVRYA
+1148 
-1158 DGSVVGDSNGVYE
+1158 
-1171 TGADGTILIT
+1171 
-1181 GLEANKAII
+1181 
-1190 VTETK
+1190 
-1195 APNGFAIDTKPQT
+1195 
-1208 VTTIAG
+1208 
-1214 KVVQLT
+1214 
-1220 FANAPYGKLV
+1220 
-1230 IEKRDAET
+1230 
-1238 NNLLPGAE
+1238 
-1246 FRVTTAA
+1246 
-1253 GCEVGQNGVIGDT
+1253 
-1266 TLTSNGIFR
+1266 
-1275 TDADGKITISN
+1275 
-1286 LRPGNYIITEIKA
+1286 
-1299 PDGYLIDDP
+1299 
-1308 TRNVT
+1308 
-1313 VTAGDTQTIVFKN
+1313 
-1326 HSTCS
+1326 STCS

-1481 ITNVRPGSY
+1481 ITNVRPGNY

-1649 AKLNGEIVGTYVTDK
+1649 AKMNGEIVGTYVTDK

-1727 KKGIQGVK
+1727 RKGIQGVK

>member
-27 AFAASSENM
+27 AFAAPSGSM
-36 PSEITLKKS
+36 PSEITLQKS

-55 TYNSPSFDKP
+55 TYNSPSFGEP

-78 TKVGFCAEHGK
+78 TNVGFCAEHGK

-124 KYMTDAYKAKFGS
+124 KYQTDAYKEKWGGE
-137 QLWTDQNMIR
+137 LWTDQNLIR

-167 PSDAEGQRVAIAK
+167 PSDAEGQKVAIAK

-206 FYEKGCKVIDN
+206 FYQKGEKVLDN
-217 PDCWP
+217 TDCWP

-250 QAIMVATPRGEP
+250 QAIMVATPKKSDIP
-262 TIDDYQIVVK
+262 SDKYQIVVK

-279 TKGLPGATFSLTM
+279 TKGLAGATFSLEM
-292 VGSDDPSFPMTGVTG
+292 VGSDDPKFPMTGVTG

-314 KPLKAGTY
+314 KNLKAGTY

-336 NPGPYTVTLPMN
+336 NPGPYAVTLPTN

-355 TATDTPI
+355 TALDTPI
-362 TTSSGSIRKVDKDI
+362 TLASGSIRKVDKDR

-391 DNNFKYEGQTVAG
+391 DNNFTYEGQTVEG

-410 PWDTMPVGSYIAE
+410 PWDTMPVGSYVAE

-443 WDKKSDVTLVF
+443 WDKKNEVKLVF

-715 GKTEVGIDVVN
+715 GVTNVGIDVVN

-796 EAPEGYQLD
+796 EAPAGYQLD

-853 YLDGTSGTGG
+853 YLGGTSGTGG
-863 TVIGEKVTDQNGVCS
+863 TAIGEKVTDQNGVCS

-932 KVDAKNPTKVLA
+932 KVDAKHPTKVLA

-978 EPEKTIIVT
+978 EPKKTIIVT
-987 EVEAP
+987 EIEAP

-1052 GADGNIHNNLTIE
+1052 GADGNIHNDLTIE

-1128 PSTCSL
+1128 P
-1134 LIKKVCSI
+1134 
-1142 NTDKML
+1142 
-1148 EGAVFDVRYA
+1148 
-1158 DGSVVGDSNGVYE
+1158 
-1171 TGADGTILIT
+1171 
-1181 GLEANKAII
+1181 
-1190 VTETK
+1190 
-1195 APNGFAIDTKPQT
+1195 
-1208 VTTIAG
+1208 
-1214 KVVQLT
+1214 
-1220 FANAPYGKLV
+1220 
-1230 IEKRDAET
+1230 
-1238 NNLLPGAE
+1238 
-1246 FRVTTAA
+1246 
-1253 GCEVGQNGVIGDT
+1253 
-1266 TLTSNGIFR
+1266 
-1275 TDADGKITISN
+1275 
-1286 LRPGNYIITEIKA
+1286 
-1299 PDGYLIDDP
+1299 
-1308 TRNVT
+1308 
-1313 VTAGDTQTIVFKN
+1313 
-1326 HSTCS
+1326 STCS

-1481 ITNVRPGSY
+1481 ITNVRPGNY
-1490 VITEIKAPDG
+1490 IITEIKAPDG

-1649 AKLNGEIVGTYVTDK
+1649 AKMNGEIVGTYVTDK

-1727 KKGIQGVK
+1727 RKGIQGVK

>member
-1 MRTKIGTRLLSL
+1 MRTRIGTRLLSL

-27 AFAASSENM
+27 AFAASSESM

-65 LYLHIINMNVGGK
+65 LYLHIINMNVGGE

-124 KYMTDAYKAKFGS
+124 KYQTDAYKEKWGGA
-137 QLWTDQNMIR
+137 LWTDQNMIR

-167 PSDAEGQRVAIAK
+167 PSDAEGQKVAIAK

-206 FYEKGCKVIDN
+206 FYQKGEKVLDN
-217 PDCWP
+217 TDCWP

-250 QAIMVATPRGEP
+250 QAIMVATPKTPDTPIE
-262 TIDDYQIVVK
+262 DYQIVVK
-272 KVDSSNP
+272 KVDSTNP
-279 TKGLPGATFSLTM
+279 TKGLAGATFSLTK
-292 VGSDDPSFPMTGVTG
+292 VGSDDPKYPLTGVTG

-314 KPLKAGTY
+314 RRLEAGTY

-336 NPGPYTVTLPMN
+336 NPGPYAVTLPTN

-362 TTSSGSIRKVDKDI
+362 TIASGSIRKVDKDR

-391 DNNFKYEGQTVAG
+391 DNNFTYEGQTVEG

-410 PWDTMPVGSYIAE
+410 PWDTMPVGSYVAE

-443 WDKKSDVTLVF
+443 WDKKNEVKLVF

-715 GKTEVGIDVVN
+715 GVTNVGIDVVN

-796 EAPEGYQLD
+796 EAPAGYQLD

-853 YLDGTSGTGG
+853 YLGGTSGTGG

-932 KVDAKNPTKVLA
+932 KVDAKHPTKVLA

-978 EPEKTIIVT
+978 EPKKTIIVT
-987 EVEAP
+987 EIEAP

-1103 YLIGKNASR
+1103 YLIGKNVSR

-1128 PSTCSL
+1128 P
-1134 LIKKVCSI
+1134 
-1142 NTDKML
+1142 
-1148 EGAVFDVRYA
+1148 
-1158 DGSVVGDSNGVYE
+1158 
-1171 TGADGTILIT
+1171 
-1181 GLEANKAII
+1181 
-1190 VTETK
+1190 
-1195 APNGFAIDTKPQT
+1195 
-1208 VTTIAG
+1208 
-1214 KVVQLT
+1214 
-1220 FANAPYGKLV
+1220 
-1230 IEKRDAET
+1230 
-1238 NNLLPGAE
+1238 
-1246 FRVTTAA
+1246 
-1253 GCEVGQNGVIGDT
+1253 
-1266 TLTSNGIFR
+1266 
-1275 TDADGKITISN
+1275 
-1286 LRPGNYIITEIKA
+1286 
-1299 PDGYLIDDP
+1299 
-1308 TRNVT
+1308 
-1313 VTAGDTQTIVFKN
+1313 
-1326 HSTCS
+1326 STCS

-1463 TNLTSN
+1463 TKLTSN

-1922 VMRWTVSGVRND
+1922 IMRWTVSGVRND

-2068 TTSVY
+2068 TTSIY

>member
-1 MRTKIGTRLLSL
+1 
-13 FLTAICVIGLIPTS
+13 
-27 AFAASSENM
+27 M
-36 PSEITLKKS
+36 PSEITLQKS

-55 TYNSPSFDKP
+55 TYNSPSFGEP

-78 TKVGFCAEHGK
+78 TNVGFCAEHGK

-124 KYMTDAYKAKFGS
+124 KYQTDAYKEKWGGE
-137 QLWTDQNMIR
+137 LWTDQNLIR

-167 PSDAEGQRVAIAK
+167 PSDAEGQKVAIAK

-206 FYEKGCKVIDN
+206 FYQKGEKVLDN
-217 PDCWP
+217 TDCWP

-250 QAIMVATPRGEP
+250 QAIMVATPSIP
-262 TIDDYQIVVK
+262 TLGNYQITVK

-279 TKGLPGATFSLTM
+279 TKGLAGAEFSLEM
-292 VGSDDPSFPMTGVTG
+292 VGSDDPKFPMTGVTG
-307 QDGTYTF
+307 QGGTLTF
-314 KPLKAGTY
+314 KDLKAGTY
-322 QVTETEAPEGYQID
+322 QVTETKAPEDYQID
-336 NPGPYTVTLPMN
+336 NPGPYTVTLPTN
-348 GQKTVTV
+348 GQNTVTV

-362 TTSSGSIRKVDKDI
+362 TLASGSIRKVDKDR

-391 DNNFKYEGQTVAG
+391 DNNFTYEGQTVEG

-410 PWDTMPVGSYIAE
+410 PWDTMPVGSYVAE

-443 WDKKSDVTLVF
+443 WDKKNEVKLVF

-486 TLFSAVTDAAGTI
+486 TIFSAVTDAAGTI

-583 TLTTDGAGR
+583 ALTTDGAGR

-715 GKTEVGIDVVN
+715 GVTNVGIDVVN

-796 EAPEGYQLD
+796 EAPAGYQLD

-853 YLDGTSGTGG
+853 YLGGTSGTGG
-863 TVIGEKVTDQNGVCS
+863 TAIGEKVTDQNGVCS

-978 EPEKTIIVT
+978 EPKKTIIVT
-987 EVEAP
+987 EIEAP

-1052 GADGNIHNNLTIE
+1052 GADGNIHNDLTIE

-1128 PSTCSL
+1128 P
-1134 LIKKVCSI
+1134 
-1142 NTDKML
+1142 
-1148 EGAVFDVRYA
+1148 
-1158 DGSVVGDSNGVYE
+1158 
-1171 TGADGTILIT
+1171 
-1181 GLEANKAII
+1181 
-1190 VTETK
+1190 
-1195 APNGFAIDTKPQT
+1195 
-1208 VTTIAG
+1208 
-1214 KVVQLT
+1214 
-1220 FANAPYGKLV
+1220 
-1230 IEKRDAET
+1230 
-1238 NNLLPGAE
+1238 
-1246 FRVTTAA
+1246 
-1253 GCEVGQNGVIGDT
+1253 
-1266 TLTSNGIFR
+1266 
-1275 TDADGKITISN
+1275 
-1286 LRPGNYIITEIKA
+1286 
-1299 PDGYLIDDP
+1299 
-1308 TRNVT
+1308 
-1313 VTAGDTQTIVFKN
+1313 
-1326 HSTCS
+1326 STCS

-1481 ITNVRPGSY
+1481 ITNVRPGNY
-1490 VITEIKAPDG
+1490 IITEIKAPDG

-1649 AKLNGEIVGTYVTDK
+1649 AKMNGEIVGTYVTDK

-1727 KKGIQGVK
+1727 RKGIQGVK

-2068 TTSVY
+2068 TTSIY

>member
-27 AFAASSENM
+27 AFAAPSGSM
-36 PSEITLKKS
+36 PSEITLQKS

-55 TYNSPSFDKP
+55 TYNSPSFGEP

-78 TKVGFCAEHGK
+78 TNVGFCAEHGK

-124 KYMTDAYKAKFGS
+124 KYQTDAYKEKWGGE
-137 QLWTDQNMIR
+137 LWTDQNLIR

-167 PSDAEGQRVAIAK
+167 PSDAEGQKVAIAK

-206 FYEKGCKVIDN
+206 FYQKGEKVLDN
-217 PDCWP
+217 TDCWP

-250 QAIMVATPRGEP
+250 QAIMVATPKKSDIP
-262 TIDDYQIVVK
+262 SDKYQIVVK

-279 TKGLPGATFSLTM
+279 TKGLAGATFSLEM
-292 VGSDDPSFPMTGVTG
+292 VGSDDPKFPMTGVTG

-314 KPLKAGTY
+314 KNLKAGTY

-336 NPGPYTVTLPMN
+336 NPGPYAVTLPTN

-355 TATDTPI
+355 TALDTPI
-362 TTSSGSIRKVDKDI
+362 TLASGSIRKVDKDR

-391 DNNFKYEGQTVAG
+391 DNNFTYEGQTVEG

-410 PWDTMPVGSYIAE
+410 PWDTMPVGSYVAE

-443 WDKKSDVTLVF
+443 WDKKNEVKLVF

-715 GKTEVGIDVVN
+715 GVTNVGIDVVN

-853 YLDGTSGTGG
+853 YLGGTSGTGG

-987 EVEAP
+987 EIEAP

-1033 GKLLPGAEFIIR
+1033 GKLLSGAEFIIR

-1142 NTDKML
+1142 NT
-1148 EGAVFDVRYA
+1148 
-1158 DGSVVGDSNGVYE
+1158 
-1171 TGADGTILIT
+1171 
-1181 GLEANKAII
+1181 
-1190 VTETK
+1190 
-1195 APNGFAIDTKPQT
+1195 
-1208 VTTIAG
+1208 
-1214 KVVQLT
+1214 
-1220 FANAPYGKLV
+1220 
-1230 IEKRDAET
+1230 
-1238 NNLLPGAE
+1238 
-1246 FRVTTAA
+1246 
-1253 GCEVGQNGVIGDT
+1253 
-1266 TLTSNGIFR
+1266 
-1275 TDADGKITISN
+1275 
-1286 LRPGNYIITEIKA
+1286 
-1299 PDGYLIDDP
+1299 
-1308 TRNVT
+1308 
-1313 VTAGDTQTIVFKN
+1313 
-1326 HSTCS
+1326 
-1331 LLIKKVCTEN
+1331 
-1341 PDKMLEGAVFDV
+1341 DKMLEGAVFDV

-1481 ITNVRPGSY
+1481 ITNVRPGNY
-1490 VITEIKAPDG
+1490 IITEIKAPDG

-1649 AKLNGEIVGTYVTDK
+1649 AKMNGEIVGTYVTDK

-1727 KKGIQGVK
+1727 RKGIQGVK

>member
-89 QLGNTLIGKKWG
+89 QLGNTLIDKKWG

-715 GKTEVGIDVVN
+715 GVTNVGIDVVN

-853 YLDGTSGTGG
+853 YLGGTSGTGG

-932 KVDAKNPTKVLA
+932 KVDAKHPTKVLA

-987 EVEAP
+987 EIEAP

-1052 GADGNIHNNLTIE
+1052 GADGNIHNDLTIE

-1080 GRIIIKGLTPGNYT
+1080 GRIIIKGLTPGHYT

-1128 PSTCSL
+1128 P
-1134 LIKKVCSI
+1134 
-1142 NTDKML
+1142 
-1148 EGAVFDVRYA
+1148 
-1158 DGSVVGDSNGVYE
+1158 
-1171 TGADGTILIT
+1171 
-1181 GLEANKAII
+1181 
-1190 VTETK
+1190 
-1195 APNGFAIDTKPQT
+1195 
-1208 VTTIAG
+1208 
-1214 KVVQLT
+1214 
-1220 FANAPYGKLV
+1220 
-1230 IEKRDAET
+1230 
-1238 NNLLPGAE
+1238 
-1246 FRVTTAA
+1246 
-1253 GCEVGQNGVIGDT
+1253 
-1266 TLTSNGIFR
+1266 
-1275 TDADGKITISN
+1275 
-1286 LRPGNYIITEIKA
+1286 
-1299 PDGYLIDDP
+1299 
-1308 TRNVT
+1308 
-1313 VTAGDTQTIVFKN
+1313 
-1326 HSTCS
+1326 STCS

-1481 ITNVRPGSY
+1481 ITNVRPGNY
-1490 VITEIKAPDG
+1490 IITEIKAPDG

-1649 AKLNGEIVGTYVTDK
+1649 AKMNGEIVGTYVTDK

-1790 LAGDTAMIEWEN
+1790 LAGDTTMIEWEN

-1922 VMRWTVSGVRND
+1922 IMRWTVSGVRND

-2068 TTSVY
+2068 TTSIY

-2086 PKLPRTGY
+2086 PTLPRTGY

>member
-1 MRTKIGTRLLSL
+1 MRQKIGTRLLSL

-27 AFAASSENM
+27 AFAAPSGSM
-36 PSEITLKKS
+36 PSEITLQKS

-55 TYNSPSFDKP
+55 TYNSPSFGEP

-124 KYMTDAYKAKFGS
+124 KYQTDAYKEKWGGE
-137 QLWTDQNMIR
+137 LWTDQNLIR

-167 PSDAEGQRVAIAK
+167 PSDAEGQKAAIAK

-206 FYEKGCKVIDN
+206 FYQKGEKVLDN
-217 PDCWP
+217 TDCWP

-250 QAIMVATPRGEP
+250 QAIMVATPSIP
-262 TIDDYQIVVK
+262 TLGNYQITVK

-279 TKGLPGATFSLTM
+279 TKGLAGAEFSLEM
-292 VGSDDPSFPMTGVTG
+292 VGSDDPKFPMTGVTG
-307 QDGTYTF
+307 QGGTLTF
-314 KPLKAGTY
+314 KDLKAGTY
-322 QVTETEAPEGYQID
+322 QVTETKAPEDYQID
-336 NPGPYTVTLPMN
+336 NPGPYTVTLPTN
-348 GQKTVTV
+348 GQNTVTV

-362 TTSSGSIRKVDKDI
+362 TLASGSIRKVDKDR

-391 DNNFKYEGQTVAG
+391 DNNFTYEGQTVEG

-410 PWDTMPVGSYIAE
+410 PWDTMPVGSYVAE

-443 WDKKSDVTLVF
+443 WDKKNEVKLVF

-715 GKTEVGIDVVN
+715 GVTNVGIDVVN

-796 EAPEGYQLD
+796 EAPAGYQLD

-853 YLDGTSGTGG
+853 YLGGTSGTGG

-878 WTGLKAGTYI
+878 WTSLKAGTYI

-932 KVDAKNPTKVLA
+932 KVDAKHPTKVLA

-987 EVEAP
+987 EIEAP

-1052 GADGNIHNNLTIE
+1052 GADGNIHNDLTIE

-1128 PSTCSL
+1128 P
-1134 LIKKVCSI
+1134 
-1142 NTDKML
+1142 
-1148 EGAVFDVRYA
+1148 
-1158 DGSVVGDSNGVYE
+1158 
-1171 TGADGTILIT
+1171 
-1181 GLEANKAII
+1181 
-1190 VTETK
+1190 
-1195 APNGFAIDTKPQT
+1195 
-1208 VTTIAG
+1208 
-1214 KVVQLT
+1214 
-1220 FANAPYGKLV
+1220 
-1230 IEKRDAET
+1230 
-1238 NNLLPGAE
+1238 
-1246 FRVTTAA
+1246 
-1253 GCEVGQNGVIGDT
+1253 
-1266 TLTSNGIFR
+1266 
-1275 TDADGKITISN
+1275 
-1286 LRPGNYIITEIKA
+1286 
-1299 PDGYLIDDP
+1299 
-1308 TRNVT
+1308 
-1313 VTAGDTQTIVFKN
+1313 
-1326 HSTCS
+1326 STCS

-1481 ITNVRPGSY
+1481 ITNVRPGNY

-1649 AKLNGEIVGTYVTDK
+1649 AKMNGEIVGTYVTDK

-1727 KKGIQGVK
+1727 RKGIQGVK

>member
-27 AFAASSENM
+27 AFAAPSGSM
-36 PSEITLKKS
+36 PSEITLQKS

-55 TYNSPSFDKP
+55 TYNSPSFGEP

-78 TKVGFCAEHGK
+78 TNVGFCAEHGK

-124 KYMTDAYKAKFGS
+124 KYQTDAYKEKWGGE
-137 QLWTDQNMIR
+137 LWTDQNLIR

-167 PSDAEGQRVAIAK
+167 PSDAEGQKVAIAK

-206 FYEKGCKVIDN
+206 FYQKGEKVLDN
-217 PDCWP
+217 TDCWP

-250 QAIMVATPRGEP
+250 QAIMVATPKKSDIP
-262 TIDDYQIVVK
+262 SDKYQIVVK

-279 TKGLPGATFSLTM
+279 TKGLAGATFSLEM
-292 VGSDDPSFPMTGVTG
+292 VGSDDPKFPMTGVTG

-314 KPLKAGTY
+314 KNLKAGTY

-336 NPGPYTVTLPMN
+336 NPGPYAVTLPTN

-355 TATDTPI
+355 TALDTPI
-362 TTSSGSIRKVDKDI
+362 TLASGSIRKVDKDR

-391 DNNFKYEGQTVAG
+391 DNNFTYEGQTVEG

-410 PWDTMPVGSYIAE
+410 PWDTMPVGSYVAE

-443 WDKKSDVTLVF
+443 WDKKNEVKLVF

-715 GKTEVGIDVVN
+715 GVTNVGIDVVN

-796 EAPEGYQLD
+796 EAPAGYQLD

-853 YLDGTSGTGG
+853 YLGGTSGTGG

-932 KVDAKNPTKVLA
+932 KVDAKHPTKVLA

-987 EVEAP
+987 EIEAP

-1052 GADGNIHNNLTIE
+1052 GADGNIHNDLTIE

-1128 PSTCSL
+1128 P
-1134 LIKKVCSI
+1134 
-1142 NTDKML
+1142 
-1148 EGAVFDVRYA
+1148 
-1158 DGSVVGDSNGVYE
+1158 
-1171 TGADGTILIT
+1171 
-1181 GLEANKAII
+1181 
-1190 VTETK
+1190 
-1195 APNGFAIDTKPQT
+1195 
-1208 VTTIAG
+1208 
-1214 KVVQLT
+1214 
-1220 FANAPYGKLV
+1220 
-1230 IEKRDAET
+1230 
-1238 NNLLPGAE
+1238 
-1246 FRVTTAA
+1246 
-1253 GCEVGQNGVIGDT
+1253 
-1266 TLTSNGIFR
+1266 
-1275 TDADGKITISN
+1275 
-1286 LRPGNYIITEIKA
+1286 
-1299 PDGYLIDDP
+1299 
-1308 TRNVT
+1308 
-1313 VTAGDTQTIVFKN
+1313 
-1326 HSTCS
+1326 STCS

-1490 VITEIKAPDG
+1490 IITEIKAPDG

-1649 AKLNGEIVGTYVTDK
+1649 AKMNGEIVGTYVTDK

-1727 KKGIQGVK
+1727 RKGIQGVK

>member
-27 AFAASSENM
+27 AFAAPSGSM
-36 PSEITLKKS
+36 PSEITLQKS

-55 TYNSPSFDKP
+55 TYNSPSFGEP

-78 TKVGFCAEHGK
+78 TNVGFCAEHGK

-124 KYMTDAYKAKFGS
+124 KYQTDAYKEKWGGE
-137 QLWTDQNMIR
+137 LWTDQNLIR

-167 PSDAEGQRVAIAK
+167 PSDAEGQKVAIAK

-206 FYEKGCKVIDN
+206 FYQKGEKVLDN
-217 PDCWP
+217 TDCWP
-222 DVDVTLYHYIGGN
+222 DVDVTLYHYIGGD

-250 QAIMVATPRGEP
+250 QAIMVATPKKSDIP
-262 TIDDYQIVVK
+262 SDKYQIVVK

-279 TKGLPGATFSLTM
+279 TKGLAGATFSLEM
-292 VGSDDPSFPMTGVTG
+292 VGSDDPKFPMTGVTG

-314 KPLKAGTY
+314 KNLKAGTY

-336 NPGPYTVTLPMN
+336 NPGPYAVTLPTN

-355 TATDTPI
+355 TALDTPI
-362 TTSSGSIRKVDKDI
+362 TLASGSIRKVDKDR

-391 DNNFKYEGQTVAG
+391 DNNFTYEGQTVEG

-410 PWDTMPVGSYIAE
+410 PWDTMPVGSYVAE

-443 WDKKSDVTLVF
+443 WDKKNEVKLVF

-715 GKTEVGIDVVN
+715 GVTNVGIDVVN

-796 EAPEGYQLD
+796 EAPAGYQLD

-853 YLDGTSGTGG
+853 YLGGTSGTGG

-878 WTGLKAGTYI
+878 WTSLKAGTYI

-932 KVDAKNPTKVLA
+932 KVDAKHPTKVLA

-978 EPEKTIIVT
+978 EPKKTIIVT
-987 EVEAP
+987 EIEAP

-1052 GADGNIHNNLTIE
+1052 GADGNIHNDLTIE

-1080 GRIIIKGLTPGNYT
+1080 GRIIIKGLTPGHYT

-1128 PSTCSL
+1128 P
-1134 LIKKVCSI
+1134 
-1142 NTDKML
+1142 
-1148 EGAVFDVRYA
+1148 
-1158 DGSVVGDSNGVYE
+1158 
-1171 TGADGTILIT
+1171 
-1181 GLEANKAII
+1181 
-1190 VTETK
+1190 
-1195 APNGFAIDTKPQT
+1195 
-1208 VTTIAG
+1208 
-1214 KVVQLT
+1214 
-1220 FANAPYGKLV
+1220 
-1230 IEKRDAET
+1230 
-1238 NNLLPGAE
+1238 
-1246 FRVTTAA
+1246 
-1253 GCEVGQNGVIGDT
+1253 
-1266 TLTSNGIFR
+1266 
-1275 TDADGKITISN
+1275 
-1286 LRPGNYIITEIKA
+1286 
-1299 PDGYLIDDP
+1299 
-1308 TRNVT
+1308 
-1313 VTAGDTQTIVFKN
+1313 
-1326 HSTCS
+1326 STCS

-1481 ITNVRPGSY
+1481 ITNVRPGNY

-1649 AKLNGEIVGTYVTDK
+1649 AKMNGEIVGTYVTDK

-1727 KKGIQGVK
+1727 RKGIQGVK

>member
-1 MRTKIGTRLLSL
+1 
-13 FLTAICVIGLIPTS
+13 
-27 AFAASSENM
+27 M

-65 LYLHIINMNVGGK
+65 LYLHIINMNVGGE

-124 KYMTDAYKAKFGS
+124 KYQTDAYKEKWGGE
-137 QLWTDQNMIR
+137 LWTDQNLIR

-167 PSDAEGQRVAIAK
+167 PSDAEGQKVAIAK

-206 FYEKGCKVIDN
+206 FYQKGEKVLDN
-217 PDCWP
+217 TDCWP

-235 ATSPDGKKHYTNDNT
+235 ATSPDGKKHYTNENT
-250 QAIMVATPRGEP
+250 QAIMVATPKEP
-262 TIDDYQIVVK
+262 TSEKYQIVVK

-279 TKGLPGATFSLTM
+279 TKGLAGAEFSLEM
-292 VGSDDPSFPMTGVTG
+292 VGSDDPKFPMTGVTG
-307 QDGTYTF
+307 QNGTLTF
-314 KPLKAGTY
+314 TNLKAGTY
-322 QVTETEAPEGYQID
+322 QVTETKAPEDYQID
-336 NPGPYTVTLPMN
+336 NPGPYTVTLPTN

-362 TTSSGSIRKVDKDI
+362 TIASGSIRKVDKDR

-443 WDKKSDVTLVF
+443 WDKKNEVKLVF

-561 VTKEPVAN
+561 VTKKPVAN

-715 GKTEVGIDVVN
+715 GVTNVGIDVVN

-796 EAPEGYQLD
+796 EAPAGYQLD

-853 YLDGTSGTGG
+853 YLGGTSGTGG

-987 EVEAP
+987 EIEAP

-1052 GADGNIHNNLTIE
+1052 GADGNIHNDLTIE

-1128 PSTCSL
+1128 P
-1134 LIKKVCSI
+1134 
-1142 NTDKML
+1142 
-1148 EGAVFDVRYA
+1148 
-1158 DGSVVGDSNGVYE
+1158 
-1171 TGADGTILIT
+1171 
-1181 GLEANKAII
+1181 
-1190 VTETK
+1190 
-1195 APNGFAIDTKPQT
+1195 
-1208 VTTIAG
+1208 
-1214 KVVQLT
+1214 
-1220 FANAPYGKLV
+1220 
-1230 IEKRDAET
+1230 
-1238 NNLLPGAE
+1238 
-1246 FRVTTAA
+1246 
-1253 GCEVGQNGVIGDT
+1253 
-1266 TLTSNGIFR
+1266 
-1275 TDADGKITISN
+1275 
-1286 LRPGNYIITEIKA
+1286 
-1299 PDGYLIDDP
+1299 
-1308 TRNVT
+1308 
-1313 VTAGDTQTIVFKN
+1313 
-1326 HSTCS
+1326 STCS

-1490 VITEIKAPDG
+1490 IITEIKAPDG

-1649 AKLNGEIVGTYVTDK
+1649 AKMNGEIVGTYVTDK

-1727 KKGIQGVK
+1727 RKGIQGVK

-1966 QTYKV
+1966 QTCKV

>member
-1 MRTKIGTRLLSL
+1 MRQKIGTRLLSL

-27 AFAASSENM
+27 AFAAPSGSM
-36 PSEITLKKS
+36 PSEITLQKS

-55 TYNSPSFDKP
+55 TYNSPSFGEP

-78 TKVGFCAEHGK
+78 TNVGFCAEHGK

-124 KYMTDAYKAKFGS
+124 KYQTDAYKEKWGGE
-137 QLWTDQNMIR
+137 LWTDQNLIR

-167 PSDAEGQRVAIAK
+167 PSDAEGQKVAIAK

-206 FYEKGCKVIDN
+206 FYQKGEKVLDN
-217 PDCWP
+217 TDCWP

-250 QAIMVATPRGEP
+250 QAIMVATPSIP
-262 TIDDYQIVVK
+262 TLGNYQITVK

-279 TKGLPGATFSLTM
+279 TKGLAGAEFSLEM
-292 VGSDDPSFPMTGVTG
+292 VGSDDPKFPMTGVTG
-307 QDGTYTF
+307 QGGTLTF
-314 KPLKAGTY
+314 KDLKAGTY
-322 QVTETEAPEGYQID
+322 QVTETKAPEDYQID
-336 NPGPYTVTLPMN
+336 NPGPYTVTLPTN
-348 GQKTVTV
+348 GQNTVTV

-362 TTSSGSIRKVDKDI
+362 TLASGSIRKVDKDR

-391 DNNFKYEGQTVAG
+391 DNNFTYEGQTVEG

-410 PWDTMPVGSYIAE
+410 PWDTMPVGSYVAE

-443 WDKKSDVTLVF
+443 WDKKNEVKLVF

-465 KKDESNNPLP
+465 KKDESNNSLP

-548 HRKPGLEIVKIDS
+548 HRKPGLEIVKINS

-715 GKTEVGIDVVN
+715 GVTNVGIDVVN

-796 EAPEGYQLD
+796 EAPAGYQLD

-853 YLDGTSGTGG
+853 YLGGTSGTGG

-932 KVDAKNPTKVLA
+932 KVDAKHPTKVLA

-987 EVEAP
+987 EIEAP

-1033 GKLLPGAEFIIR
+1033 GKLLSGAEFIIR

-1052 GADGNIHNNLTIE
+1052 GADGNIHNDLTIE

-1128 PSTCSL
+1128 P
-1134 LIKKVCSI
+1134 
-1142 NTDKML
+1142 
-1148 EGAVFDVRYA
+1148 
-1158 DGSVVGDSNGVYE
+1158 
-1171 TGADGTILIT
+1171 
-1181 GLEANKAII
+1181 
-1190 VTETK
+1190 
-1195 APNGFAIDTKPQT
+1195 
-1208 VTTIAG
+1208 
-1214 KVVQLT
+1214 
-1220 FANAPYGKLV
+1220 
-1230 IEKRDAET
+1230 
-1238 NNLLPGAE
+1238 
-1246 FRVTTAA
+1246 
-1253 GCEVGQNGVIGDT
+1253 
-1266 TLTSNGIFR
+1266 
-1275 TDADGKITISN
+1275 
-1286 LRPGNYIITEIKA
+1286 
-1299 PDGYLIDDP
+1299 
-1308 TRNVT
+1308 
-1313 VTAGDTQTIVFKN
+1313 
-1326 HSTCS
+1326 STCS

-1481 ITNVRPGSY
+1481 ITNVRPGNY

-1649 AKLNGEIVGTYVTDK
+1649 AKMNGEIVGTYVTDK

-1712 TASAS
+1712 IASAS

-1727 KKGIQGVK
+1727 RKGIQGVK

-1971 TFTTNLNSQWRTAY
+1971 TFTTNLNSQCRTAY

>member
-27 AFAASSENM
+27 AFAAPSGSM
-36 PSEITLKKS
+36 PSEITLQKS

-55 TYNSPSFDKP
+55 TYNSPSFGEP

-78 TKVGFCAEHGK
+78 TNVGFCAEHGK

-124 KYMTDAYKAKFGS
+124 KYQTDAYKEKWGGE
-137 QLWTDQNMIR
+137 LWTDQNLIR

-160 LGQGAAI
+160 LGQGTAI
-167 PSDAEGQRVAIAK
+167 PSDAEGQKVAIAK

-206 FYEKGCKVIDN
+206 FYQKGEKVLDN
-217 PDCWP
+217 TDCWP
-222 DVDVTLYHYIGGN
+222 DVDVTLYHYIGGD

-250 QAIMVATPRGEP
+250 QAIMVATPKKSDIP
-262 TIDDYQIVVK
+262 SDKYQIVVK

-279 TKGLPGATFSLTM
+279 TKGLAGATFSLEM
-292 VGSDDPSFPMTGVTG
+292 VGSDDPKFPMTGVTG

-314 KPLKAGTY
+314 KNLKAGTY

-336 NPGPYTVTLPMN
+336 NPGPYAVTLPTN

-355 TATDTPI
+355 TALDTPI
-362 TTSSGSIRKVDKDI
+362 TLASGSIRKVDKDR

-391 DNNFKYEGQTVAG
+391 DNNFTYEGQTVEG

-410 PWDTMPVGSYIAE
+410 PWDTMPVGSYVAE

-443 WDKKSDVTLVF
+443 WDKKNEVKLVF

-561 VTKEPVAN
+561 VTKKPVAN

-583 TLTTDGAGR
+583 ALTTDGAGR

-715 GKTEVGIDVVN
+715 GVTNVGIDVVN

-735 KVDSIVGGGVEGAKF
+735 KVDSIVGGGVKDAKF

-796 EAPEGYQLD
+796 EAPAGYQLD

-817 DNAELTFKD
+817 DNATLTFKD

-853 YLDGTSGTGG
+853 YLGGTSGTGG

-878 WTGLKAGTYI
+878 WTSLKAGTYI

-932 KVDAKNPTKVLA
+932 KVDAKHPTKVLA

-987 EVEAP
+987 EIEAP

-1052 GADGNIHNNLTIE
+1052 GADGNIHNDLTIE

-1080 GRIIIKGLTPGNYT
+1080 GRIIIKGLTPGHYT

-1128 PSTCSL
+1128 P
-1134 LIKKVCSI
+1134 
-1142 NTDKML
+1142 
-1148 EGAVFDVRYA
+1148 
-1158 DGSVVGDSNGVYE
+1158 
-1171 TGADGTILIT
+1171 
-1181 GLEANKAII
+1181 
-1190 VTETK
+1190 
-1195 APNGFAIDTKPQT
+1195 
-1208 VTTIAG
+1208 
-1214 KVVQLT
+1214 
-1220 FANAPYGKLV
+1220 
-1230 IEKRDAET
+1230 
-1238 NNLLPGAE
+1238 
-1246 FRVTTAA
+1246 
-1253 GCEVGQNGVIGDT
+1253 
-1266 TLTSNGIFR
+1266 
-1275 TDADGKITISN
+1275 
-1286 LRPGNYIITEIKA
+1286 
-1299 PDGYLIDDP
+1299 
-1308 TRNVT
+1308 
-1313 VTAGDTQTIVFKN
+1313 
-1326 HSTCS
+1326 STCS

-1481 ITNVRPGSY
+1481 ITNVRPGNY
-1490 VITEIKAPDG
+1490 VIREIKAPDG

-1576 GQIHIVDLD
+1576 GQVHIVDLD

-1649 AKLNGEIVGTYVTDK
+1649 AKMNGEIVGTYVTDK

-1727 KKGIQGVK
+1727 RKGIQGVK
-1735 FVVYDSSMT
+1735 FVVYNSSMT

-1790 LAGDTAMIEWEN
+1790 LSGDTAMIEWEN

-2068 TTSVY
+2068 TTSIY